1 MQRKWV
7 KRMILATLFLGGGAL
22 FPSGQQ
28 ALAQDEAATTGR
40 SYAVLMG
47 DEDVTLSNYNTS
59 NVYLWKHEKE
69 APDQL
74 IGGSVTVS
82 SAGLQNSGDKAR
94 ITLVTDS
101 DGLNL
106 SNDAQV
112 KQVLGA
118 LADKLTYTAY
128 TKGEKNLEGTAEIY
142 EGLTF
147 ASASKKLSALG
158 FDETTGKAQLA
169 GEVKTPY
176 SGVLGV
182 DDEYEKRGIKQA
194 DGTYRFQEDA
204 VIHPGFNIT
213 KDDNYLR
220 DFASVMIGKDTTID
234 MTGHALDVIMH
245 GTIYNG
251 GGFTNRAAALYVPGN
266 ATLTINNPGQIRL
279 DTDSDYYYYADIG
292 AMKEDSHV
300 VIHNDDDPAH
310 AVVMRVTTPLKGY
323 EMNVTALKTFAGT
336 IDIDG
341 LVDIYTNGGW
351 ATNAAAGRISIGG
364 GSIVTQAYDAVTARS
379 GGVMNVNVSGTV
391 EKGLTPGNHKVNI
404 TAKGATSWDKNSYA
418 ALASMGAWVGAD
430 TNATVNAALTT
441 ADSTLYG
448 TIAEAANTKDTDVNG
463 VRLFLQNGA
472 QWTNTGS
479 SSMRHLYGGKDAAHV
494 GYIDMSKPANSNVN
508 SDLTIANYTGNTV
521 IYYSQKRGKIQGGNI
536 HIGHAE
542 KTDGEKASI
551 TIRTDSTGIRPNKLT
566 DESYMRNMLNTL
578 ANKLYYA
585 AYADGE
591 DHLKGTVQIAEGLTS
606 QSVSRQEDIHFTKGG
621 SGYVEGFN
629 QKQTDFT
636 TALTWDMTKDVD
648 YVNANVLRE
657 KNKATFTE
665 DTSITV
671 NDEAAMQAKGGN
683 FVRID
688 AKQINFNLKAAGIQ
702 GKGIEVTGKGTE
714 FDLTNPGDVEIDAS
728 TGIVTDGQGAEFDF
742 NGKTANL
749 TIHHAKTG
757 VLASGNAETNKG
769 STIYILNAEGTTTI
783 HNELQDTDFVGM
795 KTTHRSTI
803 TTAGRIDI
811 DAGKGTAI
819 QGRVSANGATIRTDG
834 GTAII
839 VADGT
844 DEDYGGRLSLNS
856 YNSGSK
862 AKAADIT
869 IDAGDGFAVDAT
881 RGVWHIGSQSG
892 RSDTANGI
900 VNVTGHIKL
909 GKEHGQLV
917 LTKGGSVWTGTT
929 VDSTEDGSGSLD
941 LAMEKDAVWNH
952 IDKEGGTGNL
962 VKVYLEGTGYRGDA
976 GDQSTIFQKSKKDI
990 EFTDFNYFDGILR
1003 VVYNHETENPAT
1015 IIGGNIIVDKVSTR
1029 YVGGKATLY
1038 AVTDNDGI
1046 SMDDTAQVGSVLK
1059 ALAKKVIY
1067 SNPTE
1072 EKLIGKVGIA
1082 DGLTAKSAMLTE
1094 GFIRFDP
1101 ESGVGSYTPQM
1112 VDTFTSSMTGDEV
1125 YDQIYTDQGVR
1136 QSQFLYSL
1144 GKDTTITADKA
1155 MDWKVNSNSDVVQIV
1170 GQGHTLNLEGQTAGI
1185 YIGNDGKNTQKST
1198 NLKFTEMPSLNI
1210 TASANGTGILVKNS
1224 RASITMPK
1232 DGQMHIASKGGDKDF
1247 VGIKVVE
1254 DRDTEDQYF
1263 GETSFGVG
1271 SEGAVDIETPEGIA
1285 LWLDGGKSLTLL
1297 SPANVIRAE
1306 GGTLLKVTKS
1316 QNDSAVSIT
1325 GKELVGDLDLSG
1337 ATGGT
1342 YQMTLN
1348 NGATYAGGIV
1358 NDATKSGKIS
1368 LVLWNDDYGF
1378 TPTLWTY
1385 QWEQKDKAQDSY
1397 IHEVSGWNPG
1407 IGESAIYMKA
1417 DTDLTIGMLKRG
1429 IRILYDHDASN
1440 PTQILGGNVTIKEAE
1455 KVNPQTTLYVR
1466 TDSDGINMA
1475 DETQVSDVLN
1485 ALAQKI
1491 YYKGTPENLDSY
1503 AEIAEGLTSASV
1515 LKTGK
1520 FTYDEA
1526 THQGHFSGAIETPGQ
1541 DGTLFVTPLYAP
1553 KRFGKDNDNTAYA
1566 NAGVQQD
1573 GKYFIFRKDSRL
1585 QISQSGEMP
1594 YTSAIDA
1601 SIDTYGYVDIKM
1613 DLTDHQ
1619 LDVHID
1625 GGEEGLDEAVAG
1637 IKGVGNGVSAQNGTL
1652 HIEAANAKGDA
1663 IGVQTAGKKET
1674 DSIIDL
1680 KTLTHIDAK
1689 TGFDVTGGTVRVN
1702 AGTIH
1707 ADTLGRVGVNGIL
1720 SIGNTGDAPAVW
1732 TGDMSQSDGQ
1742 LDMNLDGE
1750 DSIWTGAMDW
1760 TGGSNSLMLTNG
1772 ATWKNTGD
1780 SHVGQLVSG
1789 ITRSVGGVIDM
1800 TGDSGNIQ
1808 LDKFSG
1814 NASILYKHDAND
1826 LTKVYGGDV
1835 TVTSAEA
1842 GSRITLIT
1850 DRDGISDDGLRE
1862 KETVSSL
1869 FQAMANKLYYTNYQT
1884 EGNLTGILQIS
1895 EGLTARAASKVTG
1908 AMEFTGENG
1917 QGQYKADSASPS
1929 IYPKDQQK
1937 ETFTTVMTGNES
1949 ADSEYLDGG
1958 VMKVGNPSDIRY
1970 EFTKDKTAVEL
1981 ATASDTAIQAKDTD
1995 YSIDMKGHDLTIKNE
2010 GNAGIT
2016 VDSKALT
2023 FRNGSTTELTADKVG
2038 IEAKNGGTFSTHEG
2052 GVWNISAETAAKADG
2067 EGSSVSLGAGKI
2079 QSTTLA
2085 EASNG
2090 GTISFFVPND
2100 TAATEYVGDVKVND
2114 AASTVTLG
2122 IATEG
2127 STWTGGLTNH
2137 GGTFN
2142 LGLQNG
2148 GVWNNTGKEEANISL
2163 LDATDTGNGVI
2174 FQNKDSG
2181 GITVDRFRGHALV
2194 LYSHS
2199 AADPTD
2205 ILGGD
2210 VTVKKADANSFLTLR
2225 TDRSGINMGDYHG
2238 VENVLDALA
2247 KKLTYTDAVNGVS
2260 NLNGKVEIAEGLTAA
2275 SAAKQYAT
2283 IDFNK
2288 TTGQGSYKKNS
2299 MKPGEKDPDIIW
2311 GSSETMMMR
2320 GAKNAMNT
2328 SMLSWRSNVSDMTT
2342 RMGDLHYGAD
2352 DGIWARTFGGKIKY
2366 DKGTSSFSNS
2376 FWGAQVGADKLFKNG
2391 WHFGGAFDYSK
2402 GSAKYE
2408 MGGEGDPKLY
2418 TFSLYGTKLFEDG
2431 QYVDIAVKAG
2441 HTTNSYTVYND
2452 MGHKLDGDYSAN
2464 GFGISAE
2471 YGKRFGKANGYVE
2484 PQLQLTLSRLG
2495 SADYD
2500 GISDYTGGKKMHVSQ
2515 DGMTSFIGRLGVAA
2529 GRTTERGNFYLK
2541 AGLLHEFS
2549 GKTSTTFSAENEPT
2563 STVDQ
2568 DFGDTWAE
2576 LTLGGTYRLSPS
2588 SMLYG
2593 DITKSFGG
2601 DYKVQW
2607 KANVGVRFTF

>member
-7 KRMILATLFLGGGAL
+7 KRMVLATLFLGGGAL
-22 FPSGQQ
+22 FPAGQQ
-28 ALAQDEAATTGR
+28 ALAQDATATTGR

-47 DEDVTLSNYNTS
+47 DEDVTLSGYNTS
-59 NVYLWKHEKE
+59 NVYLWKHEKA

-82 SAGLQNSGDKAR
+82 RASLQNSGDKAR

-128 TKGEKNLEGTAEIY
+128 TKGERNLEGTAEIY

-147 ASASKKLSALG
+147 ASASKKLSALD

-176 SGVLGV
+176 TGVLGV

-234 MTGHALDVIMH
+234 MTGHNLDVIMH

-251 GGFTNRAAALYVPGN
+251 GGFTNRAAALYVPRA

-292 AMKEDSHV
+292 AMTEDSHV
-300 VIHNDDDPAH
+300 VIHNDNDPAH
-310 AVVMRVTTPLKGY
+310 AVVMRVTTPLQGY
-323 EMNVTALKTFAGT
+323 EMNVTALKTMAGT

-351 ATNAAAGRISIGG
+351 ATNAASGRISIGG
-364 GSIVTQAYDAVTARS
+364 GSIVTQAYSSVTARS
-379 GGVMNVNVSGTV
+379 GGVMNVNVSGSV

-404 TAKGATSWDKNSYA
+404 TAKGATARDKNSYA

-448 TIAEAANTKDTDVNG
+448 TIQEAANTKDTDVNG

-479 SSMRHLYGGKDAAHV
+479 SSMRHLYGGKDADHA

-542 KTDGEKASI
+542 MTDGKKASI
-551 TIRTDSTGIRPNKLT
+551 TIRTDSAGIKQSNLT
-566 DESYMRNMLNTL
+566 NENYMRDMLNTL

-606 QSVSRQEDIHFTKGG
+606 QSVSREEEIHFTKGG

-636 TALTWDMTKDVD
+636 TALTGDMTKDIAYVD
-648 YVNANVLRE
+648 ANVLKE
-657 KNKATFTE
+657 EDKATLTE
-665 DTSITV
+665 DTTITV
-671 NDEAAMQAKGGN
+671 NNQAAIGAMDKRTLVVTSKLA
-683 FVRID
+683 
-688 AKQINFNLKAAGIQ
+688 NLQLSADGDH
-702 GKGIEVTGKGTE
+702 GKGLAANGATLT
-714 FDLTNPGDVEIDAS
+714 LTNPGNIDIQAK
-728 TGIVTDGQGAEFDF
+728 TGIEASYEGDQKGYITL
-742 NGKTANL
+742 NGKTSNI
-749 TIHHAKTG
+749 TIQQAKTG
-757 VLASGNAETNKG
+757 ILSSGSAETGKG
-769 STIYILNAEGTTTI
+769 STINILNADGAVTI
-783 HNELQDTDFVGM
+783 NNKNAEDTDFVGL
-795 KTTHRSTI
+795 KTENNGTI
-803 TTAGRIDI
+803 TVAGRVNI
-811 DAGKGTAI
+811 DAGNGTAI
-819 QGRVSANGATIRTDG
+819 HGRVTANGATIKTNG
-834 GTAII
+834 STAII

-844 DEDYGGRLSLNS
+844 DKDYGGRLSISS
-856 YNSGSK
+856 YNGGSTSRS
-862 AKAADIT
+862 ADIS
-869 IDAGDGFAVDAT
+869 IDAGNGYAIDAT
-881 RGVWHIGSQSG
+881 RGVWTIGQQSG
-892 RSDTANGI
+892 RSDAANGT
-900 VNVTGHIKL
+900 VHVQGHIRL
-909 GKEHGQLV
+909 GTENGNLY
-917 LTKGGSVWTGTT
+917 LTKGGSSWTGTA
-929 VDSTEDGSGSLD
+929 VDGTENSSGVLH
-941 LAMEKDAVWNH
+941 LAMESDAVWNH
-952 IDKEGGTGNL
+952 VDKDGDTGSE
-962 VKVYLEGTGYRGDA
+962 VKVELEGTRYKGSSD
-976 GDQSTIFQKSKKDI
+976 DQITILQNSKKDI
-990 EFTDFNYFDGILR
+990 HFEQINSVDGTLR
-1003 VVYNHETENPAT
+1003 LVFAHEADSPTS
-1015 IIGGNIIVDKVSTR
+1015 IKGGNVTIDTVSTR
-1029 YVGGKATLY
+1029 YRGDKAKVL
-1038 AVTDNDGI
+1038 AVTDSDGI
-1046 SMDDTAQVGSVLK
+1046 DMSDDTLVGRVLQSLAQKITYTNPSE
-1059 ALAKKVIY
+1059 AKLV
-1067 SNPTE
+1067 
-1072 EKLIGKVGIA
+1072 GKVGIA

-1101 ESGVGSYTPQM
+1101 DTGVGSYTPQM
-1112 VDTFTSSMTGDEV
+1112 VDTFTRSMTGDEA

-1144 GKDTTITADKA
+1144 GKDTTIKADKA
-1155 MDWKVNSNSDVVQIV
+1155 MDWKVNSNANVVQIA
-1170 GQGHTLNLEGQTAGI
+1170 GQGHTLHLDAETAGI
-1185 YIGNDGKNTQKST
+1185 YIGNEEKDTSKYTK
-1198 NLKFTEMPSLNI
+1198 LEFTEMPDLNI
-1210 TASANGTGILVKNS
+1210 TAGTNGNGILVKNS
-1224 RASITMPK
+1224 SANIDLK
-1232 DGQMHIASKGGDKDF
+1232 DSRMHIASKDGAKGF

-1254 DRDTEDQYF
+1254 GRDVGDTKAGD
-1263 GETSFGVG
+1263 TSFSVDGTL
-1271 SEGAVDIETPEGIA
+1271 DIETPEEIA
-1285 LWLDGGKSLTLL
+1285 LWLDGGKSLNLL
-1297 SPANVIRAE
+1297 GSDNVIRAE

-1316 QNDSAVSIT
+1316 QDKSEVSIN

-1342 YQMTLN
+1342 YRVPLN
-1348 NGATYAGGIV
+1348 NGATWTGGIV
-1358 NDATKSGKIS
+1358 NDAAKSGKIT
-1368 LVLWNDDYGF
+1368 LELNNDNYGF

-1397 IHEVSGWNPG
+1397 IHTVQGWNPG

-1417 DTDLTIGMLKRG
+1417 NTDLTIGMLKRG
-1429 IRILYDHDASN
+1429 IRILYDHDVSH
-1440 PTQILGGNVTIKEAE
+1440 PTQILGGNVTIEEAE
-1455 KVNPQTTLYVR
+1455 KDYPQTTLYVR
-1466 TDSDGINMA
+1466 TDSDGINMS
-1475 DETQVSDVLN
+1475 DETQVSQVLN

-1520 FTYDEA
+1520 ISFDET
-1526 THQGHFSGAIETPGQ
+1526 THQGSFSGAIETPGQ

-1553 KRFGKDNDNTAYA
+1553 KWSGKDENNTAYA
-1566 NAGVQQD
+1566 NAGVQQN
-1573 GKYFIFRKDSRL
+1573 GKYFIFHKDSKL
-1585 QISQSGEMP
+1585 QISQSGEIP

-1601 SIDTYGYVDIKM
+1601 SSDTWGYAAINM
-1613 DLTDHQ
+1613 DLTNHQ

-1625 GGEEGLDEAVAG
+1625 GGEEGLNEAVAG
-1637 IKGVGNGVSAQNGTL
+1637 IKGVGYDVSAQNGTL
-1652 HIEAANAKGDA
+1652 HIMAANAKGDA
-1663 IGVQTAGKKET
+1663 IGVQTAGKSET
-1674 DSIIDL
+1674 ASTIHL

-1689 TGFDVTGGTVRVN
+1689 TGFDVKGGTVRVN
-1702 AGTIH
+1702 AGIIH
-1707 ADTLGRVGVNGIL
+1707 ADTLGRVGANGIL
-1720 SIGNTGDAPAVW
+1720 SIGNEGDASAVW

-1760 TGGSNSLMLTNG
+1760 TGGSNNLMLRNG

-1789 ITRSVGGVIDM
+1789 ITRSVGSVIDM

-1808 LDKFSG
+1808 IDKFSG

-1826 LTKVYGGDV
+1826 LTKVSGGDV

-1981 ATASDTAIQAKDTD
+1981 ATASDTAIQAKDTN
-1995 YSIDMKGHDLTIKNE
+1995 YSIDMNGHDLTIKNE

-2016 VDSKALT
+2016 VDGKALT
-2023 FRNGSTTELTADKVG
+2023 FRNGKTTELTADKVG
-2038 IEAKNGGTFSTHEG
+2038 IEAKNGGNFSTHEG

-2067 EGSSVSLGAGKI
+2067 AGSRVSLGAGKI

-2275 SAAKQYAT
+2275 SAAKQYGT

-2299 MKPGEKDPDIIW
+2299 MKPGETDPDIIW

-2342 RMGDLHYGAD
+2342 RMGDLHYGVD

-2471 YGKRFGKANGYVE
+2471 YGKRFGGADGFVE

-2529 GRTTERGNFYLK
+2529 GKTTERGNFYLK

>member
-1 MQRKWV
+1 
-7 KRMILATLFLGGGAL
+7 
-22 FPSGQQ
+22 
-28 ALAQDEAATTGR
+28 
-40 SYAVLMG
+40 
-47 DEDVTLSNYNTS
+47 
-59 NVYLWKHEKE
+59 
-69 APDQL
+69 
-74 IGGSVTVS
+74 
-82 SAGLQNSGDKAR
+82 
-94 ITLVTDS
+94 
-101 DGLNL
+101 
-106 SNDAQV
+106 
-112 KQVLGA
+112 
-118 LADKLTYTAY
+118 
-128 TKGEKNLEGTAEIY
+128 
-142 EGLTF
+142 
-147 ASASKKLSALG
+147 
-158 FDETTGKAQLA
+158 
-169 GEVKTPY
+169 
-176 SGVLGV
+176 
-182 DDEYEKRGIKQA
+182 
-194 DGTYRFQEDA
+194 
-204 VIHPGFNIT
+204 
-213 KDDNYLR
+213 
-220 DFASVMIGKDTTID
+220 
-234 MTGHALDVIMH
+234 
-245 GTIYNG
+245 
-251 GGFTNRAAALYVPGN
+251 
-266 ATLTINNPGQIRL
+266 
-279 DTDSDYYYYADIG
+279 
-292 AMKEDSHV
+292 
-300 VIHNDDDPAH
+300 
-310 AVVMRVTTPLKGY
+310 
-323 EMNVTALKTFAGT
+323 
-336 IDIDG
+336 
-341 LVDIYTNGGW
+341 
-351 ATNAAAGRISIGG
+351 
-364 GSIVTQAYDAVTARS
+364 
-379 GGVMNVNVSGTV
+379 
-391 EKGLTPGNHKVNI
+391 
-404 TAKGATSWDKNSYA
+404 
-418 ALASMGAWVGAD
+418 
-430 TNATVNAALTT
+430 
-441 ADSTLYG
+441 
-448 TIAEAANTKDTDVNG
+448 
-463 VRLFLQNGA
+463 
-472 QWTNTGS
+472 
-479 SSMRHLYGGKDAAHV
+479 
-494 GYIDMSKPANSNVN
+494 
-508 SDLTIANYTGNTV
+508 
-521 IYYSQKRGKIQGGNI
+521 
-536 HIGHAE
+536 
-542 KTDGEKASI
+542 
-551 TIRTDSTGIRPNKLT
+551 
-566 DESYMRNMLNTL
+566 
-578 ANKLYYA
+578 
-585 AYADGE
+585 
-591 DHLKGTVQIAEGLTS
+591 
-606 QSVSRQEDIHFTKGG
+606 
-621 SGYVEGFN
+621 
-629 QKQTDFT
+629 
-636 TALTWDMTKDVD
+636 
-648 YVNANVLRE
+648 
-657 KNKATFTE
+657 
-665 DTSITV
+665 
-671 NDEAAMQAKGGN
+671 
-683 FVRID
+683 
-688 AKQINFNLKAAGIQ
+688 
-702 GKGIEVTGKGTE
+702 
-714 FDLTNPGDVEIDAS
+714 
-728 TGIVTDGQGAEFDF
+728 
-742 NGKTANL
+742 
-749 TIHHAKTG
+749 
-757 VLASGNAETNKG
+757 
-769 STIYILNAEGTTTI
+769 
-783 HNELQDTDFVGM
+783 
-795 KTTHRSTI
+795 
-803 TTAGRIDI
+803 
-811 DAGKGTAI
+811 
-819 QGRVSANGATIRTDG
+819 
-834 GTAII
+834 
-839 VADGT
+839 
-844 DEDYGGRLSLNS
+844 
-856 YNSGSK
+856 
-862 AKAADIT
+862 
-869 IDAGDGFAVDAT
+869 
-881 RGVWHIGSQSG
+881 
-892 RSDTANGI
+892 
-900 VNVTGHIKL
+900 
-909 GKEHGQLV
+909 
-917 LTKGGSVWTGTT
+917 
-929 VDSTEDGSGSLD
+929 
-941 LAMEKDAVWNH
+941 
-952 IDKEGGTGNL
+952 
-962 VKVYLEGTGYRGDA
+962 
-976 GDQSTIFQKSKKDI
+976 
-990 EFTDFNYFDGILR
+990 
-1003 VVYNHETENPAT
+1003 
-1015 IIGGNIIVDKVSTR
+1015 
-1029 YVGGKATLY
+1029 
-1038 AVTDNDGI
+1038 
-1046 SMDDTAQVGSVLK
+1046 
-1059 ALAKKVIY
+1059 
-1067 SNPTE
+1067 
-1072 EKLIGKVGIA
+1072 
-1082 DGLTAKSAMLTE
+1082 
-1094 GFIRFDP
+1094 
-1101 ESGVGSYTPQM
+1101 
-1112 VDTFTSSMTGDEV
+1112 
-1125 YDQIYTDQGVR
+1125 
-1136 QSQFLYSL
+1136 
-1144 GKDTTITADKA
+1144 
-1155 MDWKVNSNSDVVQIV
+1155 
-1170 GQGHTLNLEGQTAGI
+1170 
-1185 YIGNDGKNTQKST
+1185 
-1198 NLKFTEMPSLNI
+1198 
-1210 TASANGTGILVKNS
+1210 
-1224 RASITMPK
+1224 
-1232 DGQMHIASKGGDKDF
+1232 
-1247 VGIKVVE
+1247 
-1254 DRDTEDQYF
+1254 
-1263 GETSFGVG
+1263 
-1271 SEGAVDIETPEGIA
+1271 
-1285 LWLDGGKSLTLL
+1285 
-1297 SPANVIRAE
+1297 
-1306 GGTLLKVTKS
+1306 
-1316 QNDSAVSIT
+1316 
-1325 GKELVGDLDLSG
+1325 
-1337 ATGGT
+1337 
-1342 YQMTLN
+1342 
-1348 NGATYAGGIV
+1348 
-1358 NDATKSGKIS
+1358 
-1368 LVLWNDDYGF
+1368 
-1378 TPTLWTY
+1378 
-1385 QWEQKDKAQDSY
+1385 
-1397 IHEVSGWNPG
+1397 
-1407 IGESAIYMKA
+1407 MKA

-1455 KVNPQTTLYVR
+1455 KVDSQTTLYVR

-1475 DETQVSDVLN
+1475 DETQVSCVLN

-1520 FTYDEA
+1520 FTYDET
-1526 THQGHFSGAIETPGQ
+1526 THQGHFSGEIETPGQ

-1553 KRFGKDNDNTAYA
+1553 KSSGKDENNTAYA

-1601 SIDTYGYVDIKM
+1601 SNDTWGYAAIKM

-1625 GGEEGLDEAVAG
+1625 GGEEGLNEAVAG
-1637 IKGVGNGVSAQNGTL
+1637 IKGVGWNVSAQNGTL
-1652 HIEAANAKGDA
+1652 HIEASNAKGDA
-1663 IGVQTAGKKET
+1663 IGVQTAGKSET
-1674 DSIIDL
+1674 SSIIDL

-1707 ADTLGRVGVNGIL
+1707 ADTLGRVGANGIL

-1732 TGDMSQSDGQ
+1732 TGDVSQSDGQ

-1850 DRDGISDDGLRE
+1850 DRDGITDDGLRE
-1862 KETVSSL
+1862 KETISSL

-1908 AMEFTGENG
+1908 AMEFTGANG

-1949 ADSEYLDGG
+1949 TDSEYLDGG

-1995 YSIDMKGHDLTIKNE
+1995 YSIDMNGHDLTIKNE
-2010 GNAGIT
+2010 GNTGIT
-2016 VDSKALT
+2016 VDGKALN

-2038 IEAKNGGTFSTHEG
+2038 IEARNGGKFTTYEG
-2052 GVWNISAETAAKADG
+2052 GAWNISADTAAKANG
-2067 EGSSVSLGAGKI
+2067 AGSSISLGAGKV

-2090 GTISFFVPND
+2090 GTIEFVVPND
-2100 TAATEYVGDVKVND
+2100 QAATEYVGDVKVND
-2114 AASTVTLG
+2114 ADSKVTLG

-2137 GGTFN
+2137 GGTFEM
-2142 LGLQNG
+2142 GLQNG
-2148 GVWNNTGKEEANISL
+2148 GVWNNTGKEEAHISL
-2163 LDATDTGNGVI
+2163 LDATDTGNGII

-2181 GITVDRFRGHALV
+2181 DITVDRFRGHATV
-2194 LYSHS
+2194 LYSHN

-2247 KKLTYTDAVNGVS
+2247 KKLTYTDAVNGVT
-2260 NLNGKVEIAEGLTAA
+2260 NLNGRVEIAEGLTAA
-2275 SAAKQYAT
+2275 SAAKQYGT

-2299 MKPGEKDPDIIW
+2299 MTPGDKDPDIIW

-2471 YGKRFGKANGYVE
+2471 YGKRFGGANGYVE

>member
-22 FPSGQQ
+22 FPAGQQ

-47 DEDVTLSNYNTS
+47 DEDVTLSGYNTS
-59 NVYLWKHEKE
+59 NVYLWKHEKS

-82 SAGLQNSGDKAR
+82 SARLQNSGDKAR

-106 SNDAQV
+106 SNDTQV

-128 TKGEKNLEGTAEIY
+128 TRGENNLEGTAEIY

-234 MTGHALDVIMH
+234 MTGHNLDVIMH

-379 GGVMNVNVSGTV
+379 GGVMNVNVSGSV
-391 EKGLTPGNHKVNI
+391 EKGLTPGNHTVNI
-404 TAKGATSWDKNSYA
+404 TAKGATSWVKNSYA

-430 TNATVNAALTT
+430 TNATVNVALTT
-441 ADSTLYG
+441 ANSTLYG
-448 TIAEAANTKDTDVNG
+448 TIKEAAGTRDEDTDG

-479 SSMRHLYGGKDAAHV
+479 SSMRHLYGGKDADHV

-521 IYYSQKRGKIQGGNI
+521 IYYSQQKGKKIQGGNI

-542 KTDGEKASI
+542 MTDGKKASI
-551 TIRTDSTGIRPNKLT
+551 TIRTDSAGIRPSKLT
-566 DESYMRNMLNTL
+566 DESFMRNMLNTL

-591 DHLKGTVQIAEGLTS
+591 NNLKGIVQIAEGLTS
-606 QSVSRQEDIHFTKGG
+606 QSVSREEEIHFTKGG

-636 TALTWDMTKDVD
+636 TALTWDMAKDVD

-657 KNKATFTE
+657 ENKATFTE

-671 NDEAAMQAKGGN
+671 NDEAAMQAKGGD
-683 FVRID
+683 FVKID
-688 AKQINFNLKAAGIQ
+688 AKQVNFNLKAAGIQ
-702 GKGIEVTGKGTE
+702 GKGIEVTGEGTE
-714 FDLTNPGDVEIDAS
+714 FDLNNPGDVEIDAS
-728 TGIVTDGQGAEFDF
+728 TGIVTDGQGADFEFDGY
-742 NGKTANL
+742 NSNITL
-749 TIHHAKTG
+749 HHAKTG
-757 VLASGNAETNKG
+757 ILATNK
-769 STIYILNAEGTTTI
+769 SNIYIKNQLGTTTI
-783 HNELQDTDFVGM
+783 NNENADDSTFVGV
-795 KTTHRSTI
+795 KTQNGGSIIISGRANI
-803 TTAGRIDI
+803 DAGAGTALAALGGRID
-811 DAGKGTAI
+811 
-819 QGRVSANGATIRTDG
+819 VNHGATIQTNG
-834 GTAII
+834 STAL
-839 VADGT
+839 VAG
-844 DEDYGGRLSLNS
+844 N
-856 YNSGSK
+856 GSRISIASDNFNK
-862 AKAADIT
+862 PADIS
-869 IDAGDGFAVDAT
+869 IDAGDGFAIDASDGGFT
-881 RGVWHIGSQSG
+881 IGSLSSSP
-892 RSDTANGI
+892 RTTNGTVKI
-900 VNVTGHIKL
+900 KGHIKL
-909 GKEHGQLV
+909 GKSGTLN
-917 LTKGGSVWTGTT
+917 LTKDNSIWTGTA
-929 VDSTEDGSGSLD
+929 VDGTEDGSGLLH
-941 LAMEKDAVWNH
+941 LAMESDAVWNH
-952 IDKEGGTGNL
+952 VDKEGDTGNE
-962 VKVYLEGTGYRGDA
+962 VKVELEGTRYNNKSSD
-976 GDQSTIFQKSKKDI
+976 DQITILQNSKKDI
-990 EFTDFNYFDGILR
+990 HFKGISQVDDTLR
-1003 VVYNHETENPAT
+1003 FVFAHEADSPTS
-1015 IIGGNIIVDKVSTR
+1015 IKGGNVTIDTVSTR
-1029 YVGGKATLY
+1029 YVGGTAKVL
-1038 AVTDNDGI
+1038 AVTDSDGI
-1046 SMDDTAQVGSVLK
+1046 NMSDDTMVGNVLK
-1059 ALAKKVIY
+1059 ALAKKITY
-1067 SNPTE
+1067 TNPAE
-1072 EKLIGKVGIA
+1072 AKLVGKVGIA

-1101 ESGVGSYTPQM
+1101 DTGVGSYTPQM
-1112 VDTFTSSMTGDEV
+1112 VDTFTRSMTGDEA
-1125 YDQIYTDQGVR
+1125 YDKIYTDQGVR

-1144 GKDTTITADKA
+1144 GKDTTIKADKA
-1155 MDWKVNSNSDVVQIV
+1155 MDWKVNSNANVVQIV
-1170 GQGHTLNLEGQTAGI
+1170 GQGHTLHLDAETAGI
-1185 YIGNDGKNTQKST
+1185 YIGNEEKDTSKRTQ
-1198 NLKFTEMPSLNI
+1198 LRFTEMPELNI
-1210 TASANGTGILVKNS
+1210 TAGTNGSGILVKNS
-1224 RASITMPK
+1224 SAGIGLE
-1232 DGQMHIASKGGDKDF
+1232 DGRMHIASKDGAKGF

-1254 DRDTEDQYF
+1254 DRDVGDTKAGD
-1263 GETSFGVG
+1263 TSLSVG
-1271 SEGAVDIETPEGIA
+1271 GTLDIETPEEIA
-1285 LWLDGGKSLTLL
+1285 LWLDGGERLSLL
-1297 SPANVIRAE
+1297 SSDNVIHAD

-1316 QNDSAVSIT
+1316 QDKSAVSIS

-1348 NGATYAGGIV
+1348 NGATYAGGII
-1358 NDATKSGKIS
+1358 NDAAKSGKIT
-1368 LVLWNDDYGF
+1368 LKLWDDDYGF

-1397 IHEVSGWNPG
+1397 IHEVEGWNPG

-1440 PTQILGGNVTIKEAE
+1440 PTQILGGNVTIEEAE
-1455 KVNPQTTLYVR
+1455 KNTPQNTLYVR
-1466 TDSDGINMA
+1466 TDSDGINMS
-1475 DETQVSDVLN
+1475 DETQVSGVLN

-1520 FTYDEA
+1520 ISYDE
-1526 THQGHFSGAIETPGQ
+1526 TTYQGSFSGAIETPGQ

-1553 KRFGKDNDNTAYA
+1553 KRFGKDENNTAYA

-1573 GKYFIFRKDSRL
+1573 GKYFIIRKDSRL

-1601 SIDTYGYVDIKM
+1601 SSDTYGYVDIKM

-1625 GGEEGLDEAVAG
+1625 GGEEGLNEAVAG
-1637 IKGVGNGVSAQNGTL
+1637 IKGVGYGVSAQNGTL
-1652 HIEAANAKGDA
+1652 HIEASNAKGDA
-1663 IGVQTAGKKET
+1663 IGVQTAGKSET
-1674 DSIIDL
+1674 SSIIDL

-1707 ADTLGRVGVNGIL
+1707 ADTLGRVGANGIL

-1808 LDKFSG
+1808 IDKFSG

-1850 DRDGISDDGLRE
+1850 DRDGITDDGLRE

-1949 ADSEYLDGG
+1949 TDSEYLDGG

-1995 YSIDMKGHDLTIKNE
+1995 YSIDMNGHDLTIKNE
-2010 GNAGIT
+2010 GNTGIT
-2016 VDSKALT
+2016 VDGKALN

-2038 IEAKNGGTFSTHEG
+2038 IEAKNGGNFSTHEG

-2067 EGSSVSLGAGKI
+2067 AGSSVSLGAGKI

-2090 GTISFFVPND
+2090 GTISFFAPND
-2100 TAATEYVGDVKVND
+2100 QAATEYVGDVKVND
-2114 AASTVTLG
+2114 ADSKVTLG

-2137 GGTFN
+2137 GGTFEM
-2142 LGLQNG
+2142 GLQNG

-2260 NLNGKVEIAEGLTAA
+2260 NLNGRVEIAEGLTAA
-2275 SAAKQYAT
+2275 SAAKQYGT

-2299 MKPGEKDPDIIW
+2299 MTPGETDPDIIW

-2376 FWGAQVGADKLFKNG
+2376 FWGAQVGADKLFKSG
-2391 WHFGGAFDYSK
+2391 WHFGGAFDYNK

-2471 YGKRFGKANGYVE
+2471 YGKRFGGANGYVE

>member
-7 KRMILATLFLGGGAL
+7 KRMVLATLFLGGGAL
-22 FPSGQQ
+22 FPAGQQ
-28 ALAQDEAATTGR
+28 ALAQDATATTGR

-47 DEDVTLSNYNTS
+47 DEDVTLSGYKTS

-82 SAGLQNSGDKAR
+82 SASLQNSGDKAR

-147 ASASKKLSALG
+147 ASASKKLSALD
-158 FDETTGKAQLA
+158 FDETTGKAKLA

-234 MTGHALDVIMH
+234 MTGHNLDVIMH
-245 GTIYNG
+245 GNIYNG
-251 GGFTNRAAALYVPGN
+251 GGFTNRAAALYVPGS

-379 GGVMNVNVSGTV
+379 GGVMNVNVSGSV
-391 EKGLTPGNHKVNI
+391 EKGLTPGNHTVNI
-404 TAKGATSWDKNSYA
+404 TAKGATSFVKNSYA

-448 TIAEAANTKDTDVNG
+448 TIKEAAGTRDEDTDG

-479 SSMRHLYGGKDAAHV
+479 SSMRHLYGGKDADHV
-494 GYIDMSKPANSNVN
+494 GYIDMSKPANSSVN

-521 IYYSQKRGKIQGGNI
+521 IYYSQKRGKIQAGNI

-542 KTDGEKASI
+542 KTDGEKASL
-551 TIRTDSTGIRPNKLT
+551 TIRTDSTGISKKNLAN
-566 DESYMRNMLNTL
+566 ENYMRNMLNTL

-585 AYADGE
+585 AYVNGE
-591 DHLKGTVQIAEGLTS
+591 DNLKGTVQIAEGLTS
-606 QSVSRQEDIHFTKGG
+606 QSVSREEEIHFTKGG

-629 QKQTDFT
+629 QTQTDFT
-636 TALTWDMTKDVD
+636 TALTGDMTKDVD

-671 NDEAAMQAKGGN
+671 NDEAAMQAKGGD
-683 FVRID
+683 FVKID
-688 AKQINFNLKAAGIQ
+688 AKQVNFNLKAAGIQ
-702 GKGIEVTGKGTE
+702 GKGIEVTGGGTE
-714 FDLTNPGDVEIDAS
+714 FDLNNPGDVEIDAS
-728 TGIVTDGQGAEFDF
+728 TGIVTDGQGAEFDL
-742 NGKTANL
+742 NGDNSNITL
-749 TIHHAKTG
+749 HHAKTG
-757 VLASGNAETNKG
+757 ILATNK
-769 STIYILNAEGTTTI
+769 SNIYIKNQLGTTTI
-783 HNELQDTDFVGM
+783 NNENADDSTFVGV
-795 KTTHRSTI
+795 KTQNGGSIIIAGRANI
-803 TTAGRIDI
+803 DAGAGTALAALGGRID
-811 DAGKGTAI
+811 
-819 QGRVSANGATIRTDG
+819 VNHGATIQTNG
-834 GTAII
+834 STAL
-839 VADGT
+839 VAGN
-844 DEDYGGRLSLNS
+844 GSRISIAS
-856 YNSGSK
+856 YNFNK
-862 AKAADIT
+862 PADIS
-869 IDAGDGFAVDAT
+869 IDAGDGFAIDASDGGFT
-881 RGVWHIGSQSG
+881 IGSLSSSP
-892 RSDTANGI
+892 RTTNGTVKI
-900 VNVTGHIKL
+900 KGHIKL
-909 GKEHGQLV
+909 GKSGTLN
-917 LTKGGSVWTGTT
+917 LTKENSIWTGTA
-929 VDSTEDGSGSLD
+929 VDGTEDGSGLLH
-941 LAMEKDAVWNH
+941 LAMESDAVWNH
-952 IDKEGGTGNL
+952 VDKEGDTGNE
-962 VKVYLEGTGYRGDA
+962 VKVELEGTRYNNKSSD
-976 GDQSTIFQKSKKDI
+976 DQITILQNSKKDI
-990 EFTDFNYFDGILR
+990 HFKTINQVDDTLR
-1003 VVYNHETENPAT
+1003 FVFAHEADSPTS
-1015 IIGGNIIVDKVSTR
+1015 IKGGNVTIDTVSTR
-1029 YVGGKATLY
+1029 YVGGTAKVL
-1038 AVTDNDGI
+1038 AVTDSDGI
-1046 SMDDTAQVGSVLK
+1046 NMSDDTLVGRVLQSLAQK
-1059 ALAKKVIY
+1059 ITYTNPAEAKLV
-1067 SNPTE
+1067 
-1072 EKLIGKVGIA
+1072 GKVGIA

-1101 ESGVGSYTPQM
+1101 DTGIGSYTPQM
-1112 VDTFTSSMTGDEV
+1112 MDTFTRSMTGDEA
-1125 YDQIYTDQGVR
+1125 YDQNYTDQGVR

-1144 GKDTTITADKA
+1144 GKDTTIKADKA
-1155 MDWKVNSNSDVVQIV
+1155 MDWKVNSNANVVQIV
-1170 GQGHTLNLEGQTAGI
+1170 GQGHTLHLDAETAGI
-1185 YIGNDGKNTQKST
+1185 YIGNEEKDTSKRTQ
-1198 NLKFTEMPSLNI
+1198 LRFTEMPDLNI
-1210 TASANGTGILVKNS
+1210 TAGTNGSGILVKNS
-1224 RASITMPK
+1224 SAGIGLE
-1232 DGQMHIASKGGDKDF
+1232 DGRMHIASKDGAKGF

-1254 DRDTEDQYF
+1254 DRDVGDTKAGD
-1263 GETSFGVG
+1263 TSLSVG
-1271 SEGAVDIETPEGIA
+1271 GTLDIETPEKIA
-1285 LWLDGGKSLTLL
+1285 LWLDGGERLSLL
-1297 SPANVIRAE
+1297 SSDNVIHAD

-1316 QNDSAVSIT
+1316 QDKSAVSIS

-1342 YQMTLN
+1342 YKMTLN
-1348 NGATYAGGIV
+1348 NGATYAGGII
-1358 NDATKSGKIS
+1358 NDAAKSGKIT
-1368 LVLWNDDYGF
+1368 LQLWNDDYSF

-1397 IHEVSGWNPG
+1397 IHTVEGWNPG

-1440 PTQILGGNVTIKEAE
+1440 PTQILGGNVTIEEAE
-1455 KVNPQTTLYVR
+1455 KNTPQNTLYVR

-1475 DETQVSDVLN
+1475 DETQVSGVLN

-1520 FTYDEA
+1520 ISYDET
-1526 THQGHFSGAIETPGQ
+1526 THQGSVSGAIETPGQ
-1541 DGTLFVTPLYAP
+1541 DGTLFVTPLYAT
-1553 KRFGKDNDNTAYA
+1553 KRFGKDESNTAYA

-1573 GKYFIFRKDSRL
+1573 GKYFIFRKDSKL

-1601 SIDTYGYVDIKM
+1601 SSDTYGYLDIKM

-1625 GGEEGLDEAVAG
+1625 GGEEGLNEAVAG
-1637 IKGVGNGVSAQNGTL
+1637 IKGVGYGVSAQNGTL
-1652 HIEAANAKGDA
+1652 HIMAANAKGDA
-1663 IGVQTAGKKET
+1663 IGVQTAGKSET
-1674 DSIIDL
+1674 ASTIHL

-1689 TGFDVTGGTVRVN
+1689 TGFDVKGGTVRVN

-1707 ADTLGRVGVNGIL
+1707 ADTLGRVGANGIL
-1720 SIGNTGDAPAVW
+1720 SIGNEGDAPAVW

-1760 TGGSNSLMLTNG
+1760 TGGSNNLMLMNG

-1808 LDKFSG
+1808 IDKFSG

-1826 LTKVYGGDV
+1826 LTKVSGGDV

-1981 ATASDTAIQAKDTD
+1981 ATASDTAIQAKDTN
-1995 YSIDMKGHDLTIKNE
+1995 YSIDMNGHDLTIKNE

-2016 VDSKALT
+2016 VDGKALT
-2023 FRNGSTTELTADKVG
+2023 FRNGKTTELTADKVG
-2038 IEAKNGGTFSTHEG
+2038 IEAKNGGNFSTHEG

-2067 EGSSVSLGAGKI
+2067 AGSRVSLGAGKI

-2137 GGTFN
+2137 GGTFEM
-2142 LGLQNG
+2142 GLQNG

-2238 VENVLDALA
+2238 VENVLAALA

-2260 NLNGKVEIAEGLTAA
+2260 NLNGRVEIAEGLTAA
-2275 SAAKQYAT
+2275 SAAKQYGT

-2366 DKGTSSFSNS
+2366 DKGTSSLSNS

-2471 YGKRFGKANGYVE
+2471 YGKRFGGADGFVE

-2529 GRTTERGNFYLK
+2529 GKTTERGNFYLK

>member
-1 MQRKWV
+1 MSLDVRITPILDEECGIV
-7 KRMILATLFLGGGAL
+7 KRVSPERRKENAKKVGKTDGIGDPVFGRGRIIPA
-22 FPSGQQ
+22 GQL
-28 ALAQDEAATTGR
+28 ALAQDATATTGR

-47 DEDVTLSNYNTS
+47 DEDVTLSRYNTS
-59 NVYLWKHEKE
+59 NVYLWKHEKA

-74 IGGSVTVS
+74 IGGTVTVS

-128 TKGEKNLEGTAEIY
+128 TKGERNLEG
-142 EGLTF
+142 
-147 ASASKKLSALG
+147 
-158 FDETTGKAQLA
+158 
-169 GEVKTPY
+169 
-176 SGVLGV
+176 
-182 DDEYEKRGIKQA
+182 
-194 DGTYRFQEDA
+194 
-204 VIHPGFNIT
+204 
-213 KDDNYLR
+213 
-220 DFASVMIGKDTTID
+220 
-234 MTGHALDVIMH
+234 
-245 GTIYNG
+245 
-251 GGFTNRAAALYVPGN
+251 
-266 ATLTINNPGQIRL
+266 
-279 DTDSDYYYYADIG
+279 
-292 AMKEDSHV
+292 
-300 VIHNDDDPAH
+300 
-310 AVVMRVTTPLKGY
+310 
-323 EMNVTALKTFAGT
+323 
-336 IDIDG
+336 
-341 LVDIYTNGGW
+341 
-351 ATNAAAGRISIGG
+351 
-364 GSIVTQAYDAVTARS
+364 
-379 GGVMNVNVSGTV
+379 
-391 EKGLTPGNHKVNI
+391 
-404 TAKGATSWDKNSYA
+404 
-418 ALASMGAWVGAD
+418 
-430 TNATVNAALTT
+430 
-441 ADSTLYG
+441 
-448 TIAEAANTKDTDVNG
+448 
-463 VRLFLQNGA
+463 
-472 QWTNTGS
+472 
-479 SSMRHLYGGKDAAHV
+479 
-494 GYIDMSKPANSNVN
+494 
-508 SDLTIANYTGNTV
+508 
-521 IYYSQKRGKIQGGNI
+521 
-536 HIGHAE
+536 
-542 KTDGEKASI
+542 
-551 TIRTDSTGIRPNKLT
+551 
-566 DESYMRNMLNTL
+566 
-578 ANKLYYA
+578 
-585 AYADGE
+585 
-591 DHLKGTVQIAEGLTS
+591 
-606 QSVSRQEDIHFTKGG
+606 
-621 SGYVEGFN
+621 
-629 QKQTDFT
+629 
-636 TALTWDMTKDVD
+636 
-648 YVNANVLRE
+648 
-657 KNKATFTE
+657 
-665 DTSITV
+665 
-671 NDEAAMQAKGGN
+671 
-683 FVRID
+683 
-688 AKQINFNLKAAGIQ
+688 
-702 GKGIEVTGKGTE
+702 
-714 FDLTNPGDVEIDAS
+714 
-728 TGIVTDGQGAEFDF
+728 
-742 NGKTANL
+742 
-749 TIHHAKTG
+749 
-757 VLASGNAETNKG
+757 
-769 STIYILNAEGTTTI
+769 
-783 HNELQDTDFVGM
+783 
-795 KTTHRSTI
+795 
-803 TTAGRIDI
+803 
-811 DAGKGTAI
+811 
-819 QGRVSANGATIRTDG
+819 
-834 GTAII
+834 
-839 VADGT
+839 
-844 DEDYGGRLSLNS
+844 
-856 YNSGSK
+856 
-862 AKAADIT
+862 
-869 IDAGDGFAVDAT
+869 
-881 RGVWHIGSQSG
+881 
-892 RSDTANGI
+892 
-900 VNVTGHIKL
+900 
-909 GKEHGQLV
+909 
-917 LTKGGSVWTGTT
+917 
-929 VDSTEDGSGSLD
+929 
-941 LAMEKDAVWNH
+941 
-952 IDKEGGTGNL
+952 
-962 VKVYLEGTGYRGDA
+962 
-976 GDQSTIFQKSKKDI
+976 
-990 EFTDFNYFDGILR
+990 
-1003 VVYNHETENPAT
+1003 
-1015 IIGGNIIVDKVSTR
+1015 
-1029 YVGGKATLY
+1029 
-1038 AVTDNDGI
+1038 
-1046 SMDDTAQVGSVLK
+1046 
-1059 ALAKKVIY
+1059 
-1067 SNPTE
+1067 
-1072 EKLIGKVGIA
+1072 
-1082 DGLTAKSAMLTE
+1082 
-1094 GFIRFDP
+1094 
-1101 ESGVGSYTPQM
+1101 
-1112 VDTFTSSMTGDEV
+1112 
-1125 YDQIYTDQGVR
+1125 
-1136 QSQFLYSL
+1136 
-1144 GKDTTITADKA
+1144 
-1155 MDWKVNSNSDVVQIV
+1155 
-1170 GQGHTLNLEGQTAGI
+1170 TAGI
-1185 YIGNDGKNTQKST
+1185 YIGNEEKDTSKRTQ
-1198 NLKFTEMPSLNI
+1198 LEFTEMPDLNI
-1210 TASANGTGILVKNS
+1210 AAGTNGSGILVKNS
-1224 RASITMPK
+1224 SANIDLK
-1232 DGQMHIASKGGDKDF
+1232 DSRMHIASKDGAKGF
-1247 VGIKVVE
+1247 VGIKVIE
-1254 DRDTEDQYF
+1254 DRD
-1263 GETSFGVG
+1263 VG
-1271 SEGAVDIETPEGIA
+1271 DTKAGDTILSVGGTLDIETPEEIA
-1285 LWLDGGKSLTLL
+1285 LWLDGGKSLEL
-1297 SPANVIRAE
+1297 SGSDNVIRAE

-1316 QNDSAVSIT
+1316 QDKSAVSIN

-1348 NGATYAGGIV
+1348 NGSTWTGGIV
-1358 NDATKSGKIS
+1358 NDAAKSGRIT
-1368 LVLWNDDYGF
+1368 LELTNDNYGF

-1397 IHEVSGWNPG
+1397 IHEVSGWAPG

-1417 DTDLTIGMLKRG
+1417 NTDLTIGMLKQG
-1429 IRILYDHDASN
+1429 IRILYDHDVSH
-1440 PTQILGGNVTIKEAE
+1440 PTQILGGNVTIEEAE
-1455 KVNPQTTLYVR
+1455 KDNPQTTLYVR
-1466 TDSDGINMA
+1466 TDSDGINMS
-1475 DETQVSDVLN
+1475 DETQVSHVLN

-1520 FTYDEA
+1520 ISYDET
-1526 THQGHFSGAIETPGQ
+1526 THQGSVSGAIETPGQ

-1553 KRFGKDNDNTAYA
+1553 KKLGKDENNTAYA
-1566 NAGVQQD
+1566 NAGVQQN
-1573 GKYFIFRKDSRL
+1573 GRYFIFRKDSKI
-1585 QISQSGEMP
+1585 QISQSGEVP

-1601 SIDTYGYVDIKM
+1601 SSGDSRYADINM
-1613 DLTDHQ
+1613 DLTNHQ

-1625 GGEEGLDEAVAG
+1625 GGKEGLNEAVAG
-1637 IKGVGNGVSAQNGTL
+1637 IKGVVHDVSAQNGTL
-1652 HIEAANAKGDA
+1652 HIMAANAKGDA
-1663 IGVQTAGKKET
+1663 IGVQTAGKSET
-1674 DSIIDL
+1674 ASTIHL

-1689 TGFDVTGGTVRVN
+1689 TGFDVKGGTVRVN
-1702 AGTIH
+1702 AGNIH
-1707 ADTLGRVGVNGIL
+1707 ADTLGRVGANGIL
-1720 SIGNTGDAPAVW
+1720 SIGNEGDAPAVW

-1760 TGGSNSLMLTNG
+1760 TGGSNSLMLMNG

-1808 LDKFSG
+1808 IDKFSG

-1981 ATASDTAIQAKDTD
+1981 ATASDTAIQAKDTN
-1995 YSIDMKGHDLTIKNE
+1995 YSIDMNGHDLTIKNE

-2016 VDSKALT
+2016 VDGKALT
-2023 FRNGSTTELTADKVG
+2023 FRNGKTTELTADKVG
-2038 IEAKNGGTFSTHEG
+2038 IEAKNGGNFSTHEG

-2067 EGSSVSLGAGKI
+2067 AGSSVSLGAGKI

-2311 GSSETMMMR
+2311 GSSETMMMC

-2471 YGKRFGKANGYVE
+2471 YGKRFGGADGFVE

-2515 DGMTSFIGRLGVAA
+2515 DGMTSFIGRLRVAA
-2529 GRTTERGNFYLK
+2529 GKTTERGNFYLK

>member
-1 MQRKWV
+1 M
-7 KRMILATLFLGGGAL
+7 
-22 FPSGQQ
+22 
-28 ALAQDEAATTGR
+28 
-40 SYAVLMG
+40 
-47 DEDVTLSNYNTS
+47 
-59 NVYLWKHEKE
+59 
-69 APDQL
+69 
-74 IGGSVTVS
+74 
-82 SAGLQNSGDKAR
+82 
-94 ITLVTDS
+94 
-101 DGLNL
+101 
-106 SNDAQV
+106 
-112 KQVLGA
+112 
-118 LADKLTYTAY
+118 
-128 TKGEKNLEGTAEIY
+128 
-142 EGLTF
+142 
-147 ASASKKLSALG
+147 
-158 FDETTGKAQLA
+158 
-169 GEVKTPY
+169 
-176 SGVLGV
+176 
-182 DDEYEKRGIKQA
+182 
-194 DGTYRFQEDA
+194 YRE
-204 VIHPGFNIT
+204 
-213 KDDNYLR
+213 
-220 DFASVMIGKDTTID
+220 
-234 MTGHALDVIMH
+234 
-245 GTIYNG
+245 
-251 GGFTNRAAALYVPGN
+251 N

-292 AMKEDSHV
+292 AMTENSHV
-300 VIHNDDDPAH
+300 VIHNDDDPDH

-323 EMNVTALKTFAGT
+323 EMNVTALKTMAGT

-351 ATNAAAGRISIGG
+351 ATNAASGRISVGG
-364 GSIVTQAYDAVTARS
+364 GTIVTQAYNSVTARS

-391 EKGLTPGNHKVNI
+391 EKGLTPGNHTVNI
-404 TAKGATSWDKNSYA
+404 TAKGATSRDKNSYA

-448 TIAEAANTKDTDVNG
+448 TIQEAVNTKDTDVDG

-551 TIRTDSTGIRPNKLT
+551 TIRTDSTGIKPNNLAN
-566 DESYMRNMLNTL
+566 ESYMRNMLNTL

-606 QSVSRQEDIHFTKGG
+606 QSVSREEDIHFTKAGT
-621 SGYVEGFN
+621 GYVDGFQ
-629 QKQTDFT
+629 QKATDFDQ
-636 TALTWDMTKDVD
+636 ALTGNIEKDTSYVD
-648 YVNANVLRE
+648 ANVLRAE
-657 KNKATFTE
+657 NQATFTE
-665 DTSITV
+665 DTHITV
-671 NDEAAMQAKGGN
+671 KDEAAMKAKDKAELN
-683 FVRID
+683 VTSKYTD
-688 AKQINFNLKAAGIQ
+688 FNLTASGAE
-702 GKGIEVTGKGTE
+702 GKGIEASGASL
-714 FDLTNPGDVEIDAS
+714 FMTNPGDIEINAN
-728 TGIVTDGQGAEFDF
+728 TGIEASYADDTKGNIQL

-749 TIHHAKTG
+749 TIHQAKTG

-783 HNELQDTDFVGM
+783 HNELQDADFVGM
-795 KTTHRSTI
+795 KTTHGSTI

-819 QGRVSANGATIRTDG
+819 HGRVSANGATIRTDG

-844 DEDYGGRLSLNS
+844 DVDYGGRLSLNS
-856 YNSGSK
+856 YNSGSTTK
-862 AKAADIT
+862 AAADIT

-909 GKEHGQLV
+909 GKEDGNLY
-917 LTKGGSVWTGTT
+917 LTKGGSSWTGTA
-929 VDSTEDGSGSLD
+929 VDGTENSSGVLN
-941 LAMEKDAVWNH
+941 LAMEPDAVWNH
-952 IDKEGGTGNL
+952 VDKEGDAGSE
-962 VKVYLEGTGYRGDA
+962 VKVKLTGTRYKGSSD
-976 GDQSTIFQKSKKDI
+976 DQITILQNSKKDI
-990 EFTDFNYFDGILR
+990 HFEKIDDVDGTLR
-1003 VVYNHETENPAT
+1003 LVFAHEADSPTS
-1015 IIGGNIIVDKVSTR
+1015 IKGGNVTIDTVSTR
-1029 YVGGKATLY
+1029 YVGGTAKVL
-1038 AVTDNDGI
+1038 AVTDSDGI
-1046 SMDDTAQVGSVLK
+1046 NMSDDTMVGNVLK
-1059 ALAKKVIY
+1059 ALAKKITY
-1067 SNPTE
+1067 TNPAE
-1072 EKLIGKVGIA
+1072 AKLVGKVGIA

-1101 ESGVGSYTPQM
+1101 DTGIGSYTPQM
-1112 VDTFTSSMTGDEV
+1112 VDTFTRSMTGDES

-1144 GKDTTITADKA
+1144 GKDTTIKADKA
-1155 MDWKVNSNSDVVQIV
+1155 MDWKVNSNADVVQIV
-1170 GQGHTLNLEGQTAGI
+1170 GQGHTLHLDAETAGI
-1185 YIGNDGKNTQKST
+1185 YIGNEEKDTSKRTQ
-1198 NLKFTEMPSLNI
+1198 LRFTEMPELNI
-1210 TASANGTGILVKNS
+1210 TAGTNGSGILVKNS
-1224 RASITMPK
+1224 SAGIGLE
-1232 DGQMHIASKGGDKDF
+1232 DGRMHIASKDGAKGF

-1254 DRDTEDQYF
+1254 DRDVGDTKAGD
-1263 GETSFGVG
+1263 TSLSVDGTL
-1271 SEGAVDIETPEGIA
+1271 DIETPEEIA
-1285 LWLDGGKSLTLL
+1285 LWLDGGERLSLL
-1297 SPANVIRAE
+1297 SSDNVIHAD
-1306 GGTLLKVTKS
+1306 GGTLLKVAKS
-1316 QNDSAVSIT
+1316 QDKSAVSIR

-1342 YQMTLN
+1342 YKMTLN
-1348 NGATYAGGIV
+1348 NGATYAGGII
-1358 NDATKSGKIS
+1358 NDAAKSGKIT
-1368 LVLWNDDYGF
+1368 LQLWHDDYGF

-1397 IHEVSGWNPG
+1397 IHEVEGWNPG

-1455 KVNPQTTLYVR
+1455 KDYPQTTLYVR

-1475 DETQVSDVLN
+1475 DETQVSGVLN

-1520 FTYDEA
+1520 FTYDET
-1526 THQGHFSGAIETPGQ
+1526 THQGHFSGEIETPGQ

-1553 KRFGKDNDNTAYA
+1553 KSSGKDENNTAYA

-1573 GKYFIFRKDSRL
+1573 GRYFIFRKDSRL

-1601 SIDTYGYVDIKM
+1601 SNDTWGYAAIKM

-1625 GGEEGLDEAVAG
+1625 GGEEGLNEAVAG
-1637 IKGVGNGVSAQNGTL
+1637 IKGVGWNVSAQNGTL
-1652 HIEAANAKGDA
+1652 HIEASNAKGDA
-1663 IGVQTAGKKET
+1663 IGVQTAGKSET
-1674 DSIIDL
+1674 SSIIDL

-1689 TGFDVTGGTVRVN
+1689 TGFDVKGGTVRVN

-1707 ADTLGRVGVNGIL
+1707 ADTLGRVGANGIL
-1720 SIGNTGDAPAVW
+1720 SIGNEGDAPAVW
-1732 TGDMSQSDGQ
+1732 TGDVSQSDGQ
-1742 LDMNLDGE
+1742 LDMILDGE
-1750 DSIWTGAMDW
+1750 DSLWTGAMDW

-1908 AMEFTGENG
+1908 AMEFAGENG

-1995 YSIDMKGHDLTIKNE
+1995 YSIDMNGHDLTIKNE
-2010 GNAGIT
+2010 GNTGIT
-2016 VDSKALT
+2016 VDGKALT

-2038 IEAKNGGTFSTHEG
+2038 IEAKNGGTFRTHEG

-2067 EGSSVSLGAGKI
+2067 AGSRVSLGAGKI

-2085 EASNG
+2085 EVSNG
-2090 GTISFFVPND
+2090 GTIEFVVPND
-2100 TAATEYVGDVKVND
+2100 KTATEYVGDVKVND
-2114 AASTVTLG
+2114 ADSKVRLG

-2137 GGTFN
+2137 GGTFEM
-2142 LGLQNG
+2142 GLQNG

-2247 KKLTYTDAVNGVS
+2247 KKLTYTDAVNGVT
-2260 NLNGKVEIAEGLTAA
+2260 NLNGRVEIAEGLTAA

-2299 MKPGEKDPDIIW
+2299 MTPGESDPDIIW

-2342 RMGDLHYGAD
+2342 RMGDLHYGVD

-2471 YGKRFGKANGYVE
+2471 YGKRFGGADGFVE

-2529 GRTTERGNFYLK
+2529 GKTTERGNFYLK

>member
-7 KRMILATLFLGGGAL
+7 KRMVLATLFLGGGAL
-22 FPSGQQ
+22 FPAGQQ
-28 ALAQDEAATTGR
+28 VLAQDEAATTGR

-47 DEDVTLSNYNTS
+47 DEDVTLSGYNTS
-59 NVYLWKHEKE
+59 NVYLWKHEKA

-82 SAGLQNSGDKAR
+82 SASLQNSGDKAR

-128 TKGEKNLEGTAEIY
+128 TRGEKNLEGTAEIY

-147 ASASKKLSALG
+147 ASASKKLSALD

-234 MTGHALDVIMH
+234 MTGHNLDVIMH

-379 GGVMNVNVSGTV
+379 GGVMNVNVSGSV
-391 EKGLTPGNHKVNI
+391 EKGLTPGNHTVNI
-404 TAKGATSWDKNSYA
+404 TAKGATSWVKNSYA

-430 TNATVNAALTT
+430 TNATVNVALTT
-441 ADSTLYG
+441 ANSTLYG
-448 TIAEAANTKDTDVNG
+448 TIKEAAGTRDEDTDG

-479 SSMRHLYGGKDAAHV
+479 SSMRHLYGGKDADHV

-521 IYYSQKRGKIQGGNI
+521 IYYSQQKGKKIQGGNI

-542 KTDGEKASI
+542 MTDGKKASI
-551 TIRTDSTGIRPNKLT
+551 TIRTDSAGIRPSKLT
-566 DESYMRNMLNTL
+566 DESFMRNMLNTL

-591 DHLKGTVQIAEGLTS
+591 NNLKGIVQIAEGLTS
-606 QSVSRQEDIHFTKGG
+606 QSVSREEEIHFTKGG

-636 TALTWDMTKDVD
+636 TALTWDMAKDVD

-657 KNKATFTE
+657 ENKATFTE

-671 NDEAAMQAKGGN
+671 NDEAAMQAKGGD
-683 FVRID
+683 FVKID
-688 AKQINFNLKAAGIQ
+688 AKQVNFNLKAAGIQ
-702 GKGIEVTGKGTE
+702 GKGIEVTGEGTE
-714 FDLTNPGDVEIDAS
+714 FDLNNPGDVEIDAS
-728 TGIVTDGQGAEFDF
+728 TGIVTDGQGADFEFDGY
-742 NGKTANL
+742 NSNITL
-749 TIHHAKTG
+749 HHAKTG
-757 VLASGNAETNKG
+757 ILATNK
-769 STIYILNAEGTTTI
+769 SNIYIKNQLGTTTI
-783 HNELQDTDFVGM
+783 NNENADDSTFVGV
-795 KTTHRSTI
+795 KTQNGGSIIISGRANI
-803 TTAGRIDI
+803 DAGAGTALAALGGRID
-811 DAGKGTAI
+811 
-819 QGRVSANGATIRTDG
+819 VNHGATIQTNG
-834 GTAII
+834 STAL
-839 VADGT
+839 VAG
-844 DEDYGGRLSLNS
+844 N
-856 YNSGSK
+856 GSRISIASDNFNK
-862 AKAADIT
+862 PADIS
-869 IDAGDGFAVDAT
+869 IDAGDGFAIDASDGGFT
-881 RGVWHIGSQSG
+881 IGSLSSSP
-892 RSDTANGI
+892 RTTNGTVKI
-900 VNVTGHIKL
+900 KGHIKL
-909 GKEHGQLV
+909 GKSGTLN
-917 LTKGGSVWTGTT
+917 LTKDNSIWTGTA
-929 VDSTEDGSGSLD
+929 VDGTEDGSGLLH
-941 LAMEKDAVWNH
+941 LAMESDAVWNH
-952 IDKEGGTGNL
+952 VDKEGDTGNE
-962 VKVYLEGTGYRGDA
+962 VKVELEGTRYNNKSSD
-976 GDQSTIFQKSKKDI
+976 DQITILQNSKKDI
-990 EFTDFNYFDGILR
+990 HFKGISQVDDTLR
-1003 VVYNHETENPAT
+1003 FVFAHEADSPTS
-1015 IIGGNIIVDKVSTR
+1015 IKGGNITIDTVSTR
-1029 YVGGKATLY
+1029 YVGGTAKVL
-1038 AVTDNDGI
+1038 AVTDSDGI
-1046 SMDDTAQVGSVLK
+1046 NMSDDTMVGNVLK
-1059 ALAKKVIY
+1059 ALAKKITY
-1067 SNPTE
+1067 TNPAE
-1072 EKLIGKVGIA
+1072 AKLVGKVGIA

-1101 ESGVGSYTPQM
+1101 DTGVGSYTPQM
-1112 VDTFTSSMTGDEV
+1112 VDTFTRSMTGDEA
-1125 YDQIYTDQGVR
+1125 YDKIYTDQGVR

-1155 MDWKVNSNSDVVQIV
+1155 MDWKVNSNRDVVQIV
-1170 GQGHTLNLEGQTAGI
+1170 GQGHTLHLDAETAGI
-1185 YIGNDGKNTQKST
+1185 YIGNEEKDTSKRTQ
-1198 NLKFTEMPSLNI
+1198 LRFTEMPELNI
-1210 TASANGTGILVKNS
+1210 TAGTNGSGILVKNS
-1224 RASITMPK
+1224 SAGIGLE
-1232 DGQMHIASKGGDKDF
+1232 DGRMHIASKDGAKGF

-1254 DRDTEDQYF
+1254 DRDVGDTKAGD
-1263 GETSFGVG
+1263 TSLSVG
-1271 SEGAVDIETPEGIA
+1271 GTLDIETPEEIA
-1285 LWLDGGKSLTLL
+1285 LWLDGGERLSLL
-1297 SPANVIRAE
+1297 SSDNVIHAD

-1316 QNDSAVSIT
+1316 QDKSAVSIS

-1348 NGATYAGGIV
+1348 NGATYAGGII
-1358 NDATKSGKIS
+1358 NDAAKSGKIT
-1368 LVLWNDDYGF
+1368 LKLWDDDYGF

-1397 IHEVSGWNPG
+1397 IHEVEGWNPG

-1440 PTQILGGNVTIKEAE
+1440 PTQILGGNVTIEEAE
-1455 KVNPQTTLYVR
+1455 KNTPQNTLYVR
-1466 TDSDGINMA
+1466 TDSDGINMS
-1475 DETQVSDVLN
+1475 DETQVSGVLN

-1520 FTYDEA
+1520 ISYDE
-1526 THQGHFSGAIETPGQ
+1526 TTYQGSFSGAIETPGQ

-1553 KRFGKDNDNTAYA
+1553 KRFGKDENNTAYA

-1573 GKYFIFRKDSRL
+1573 GKYFIIRKDSRL

-1601 SIDTYGYVDIKM
+1601 SSDTYGYVDIKM

-1625 GGEEGLDEAVAG
+1625 GGEEGLNEAVAG
-1637 IKGVGNGVSAQNGTL
+1637 IKGVGYGVSAQNGTL
-1652 HIEAANAKGDA
+1652 HIEASNAKGDA
-1663 IGVQTAGKKET
+1663 IGVQTAGKSET
-1674 DSIIDL
+1674 SSIIDL

-1707 ADTLGRVGVNGIL
+1707 ADTLGRVGANGIL

-1808 LDKFSG
+1808 IDKFSG

-1850 DRDGISDDGLRE
+1850 DRDGITDDGLRE

-1908 AMEFTGENG
+1908 AMEFTGVNG

-1937 ETFTTVMTGNES
+1937 ETFTTVMTGNERT
-1949 ADSEYLDGG
+1949 DSEYLDGG

-1995 YSIDMKGHDLTIKNE
+1995 YSIDMNGHDLTIKNE

-2016 VDSKALT
+2016 VDGKALT

-2038 IEAKNGGTFSTHEG
+2038 IEAKNGGNFSTYEG
-2052 GVWNISAETAAKADG
+2052 GVWNISADTAAKADG
-2067 EGSSVSLGAGKI
+2067 AGSSVSLGAGKV

-2090 GTISFFVPND
+2090 GTIEFVVPND
-2100 TAATEYVGDVKVND
+2100 KTATEYVGDVKVND
-2114 AASTVTLG
+2114 ADSKVRLG

-2137 GGTFN
+2137 GGTFEM
-2142 LGLQNG
+2142 GLQNG

-2247 KKLTYTDAVNGVS
+2247 KKLTYTDAVNGVT
-2260 NLNGKVEIAEGLTAA
+2260 NLNGRVEIAEGLTAA
-2275 SAAKQYAT
+2275 SAAKQYGT

-2299 MKPGEKDPDIIW
+2299 MKPGEADPDIIW

-2391 WHFGGAFDYSK
+2391 WHFGGAFDYNK

-2471 YGKRFGKANGYVE
+2471 YGKRFGGADGFVE

-2529 GRTTERGNFYLK
+2529 GKTTERGNFYLK

>member
-7 KRMILATLFLGGGAL
+7 KRMVLATLFLGGSAL
-22 FPSGQQ
+22 FPAGQQ

-47 DEDVTLSNYNTS
+47 DEDVTLSGYNTS
-59 NVYLWKHEKE
+59 NVYLWKHEKS

-82 SAGLQNSGDKAR
+82 SARLQNSGDKAR

-234 MTGHALDVIMH
+234 MTGHNLDVIMH
-245 GTIYNG
+245 GNIYNG
-251 GGFTNRAAALYVPGN
+251 GGFTNRAAALYVPKA

-292 AMKEDSHV
+292 AMTEDSHV

-310 AVVMRVTTPLKGY
+310 AVVMRVTTPLQGY
-323 EMNVTALKTFAGT
+323 EMNVTALKTMAGT

-351 ATNAAAGRISIGG
+351 ATNAASGRISIGG
-364 GSIVTQAYDAVTARS
+364 GSIVTQAYNSVTARS
-379 GGVMNVNVSGTV
+379 GGVMNVNVSGSV

-404 TAKGATSWDKNSYA
+404 TAKGATAWVKNSYA

-441 ADSTLYG
+441 ADSTLFG
-448 TIAEAANTKDTDVNG
+448 TIQEAANTKDTDVTG

-472 QWTNTGS
+472 TWTNTGS
-479 SSMRHLYGGKDAAHV
+479 SSMRHLYGGKDAGHV

-542 KTDGEKASI
+542 MTDGKKASL
-551 TIRTDSTGIRPNKLT
+551 TIRTDSKGIKQNNLT
-566 DESYMRNMLNTL
+566 NESYMRDMLNTL

-606 QSVSRQEDIHFTKGG
+606 QSVSREEDIHFTKGG

-657 KNKATFTE
+657 KNKAAFTE

-671 NDEAAMQAKGGN
+671 NDEAAMQAKGGD
-683 FVRID
+683 FVKID

-702 GKGIEVTGKGTE
+702 GKGIEVTGGGTE
-714 FDLTNPGDVEIDAS
+714 FDLNNPGDVEIDAS

-742 NGKTANL
+742 NGDNSNITL
-749 TIHHAKTG
+749 HHAKTG
-757 VLASGNAETNKG
+757 ILATNK
-769 STIYILNAEGTTTI
+769 SNIYITNRLGTTTI
-783 HNELQDTDFVGM
+783 NNENTDDSTFVGVQ
-795 KTTHRSTI
+795 TQNGGSI
-803 TTAGRIDI
+803 IIAGRANI
-811 DAGKGTAI
+811 DAGAGTALAALGGDI
-819 QGRVSANGATIRTDG
+819 NVNHGATIQTNG
-834 GTAII
+834 STAL
-839 VADGT
+839 VAGN
-844 DEDYGGRLSLNS
+844 GRRISIAS
-856 YNSGSK
+856 YNFNTP
-862 AKAADIT
+862 ADIS
-869 IDAGDGFAVDAT
+869 IDAGDGFAIDASD
-881 RGVWHIGSQSG
+881 GVCTIGSQSG
-892 RSDTANGI
+892 GLRTTNGT
-900 VNVTGHIKL
+900 VNIKGHIKL
-909 GKEHGQLV
+909 GKVSGTLN
-917 LTKGGSVWTGTT
+917 LTKENSIWTGTS
-929 VDSTEDGSGSLD
+929 VDGTEDGSAVLR
-941 LAMEKDAVWNH
+941 LLMESDAVWNH
-952 IDKEGGTGNL
+952 VDKEGDAGSE
-962 VKVYLEGTGYRGDA
+962 VKVTLEGTRYNGSSD
-976 GDQSTIFQKSKKDI
+976 DQITILQNSEKDI
-990 EFTDFNYFDGILR
+990 HFKGISNVDGTLR
-1003 VVYNHETENPAT
+1003 LVFAHEADSPTS
-1015 IIGGNIIVDKVSTR
+1015 IKGGNVTIDAVSTR
-1029 YVGGKATLY
+1029 YRGDKAKVL
-1038 AVTDNDGI
+1038 AVTDSDGI
-1046 SMDDTAQVGSVLK
+1046 DMSDDTLVGHVLQSLAQKITYTNPSE
-1059 ALAKKVIY
+1059 AKLV
-1067 SNPTE
+1067 
-1072 EKLIGKVGIA
+1072 GKVGIA

-1101 ESGVGSYTPQM
+1101 DTGIGSYTTQM
-1112 VDTFTSSMTGDEV
+1112 VDTFTRSMTGDEA

-1155 MDWKVNSNSDVVQIV
+1155 MDWKVNSNADVVQIA
-1170 GQGHTLNLEGQTAGI
+1170 GQGHTLHLDAETAGI
-1185 YIGNDGKNTQKST
+1185 YIGNEEKDTAKRTQ
-1198 NLKFTEMPSLNI
+1198 LEFTEMPDLNI
-1210 TASANGTGILVKNS
+1210 TAGTNGSGILVKNS
-1224 RASITMPK
+1224 SANIDLK
-1232 DGQMHIASKGGDKDF
+1232 DSRMHIASKDGAKGF

-1254 DRDTEDQYF
+1254 DRDVGDTKAGD
-1263 GETSFGVG
+1263 TSLSVG
-1271 SEGAVDIETPEGIA
+1271 GTLDIETPEEIA
-1285 LWLDGGKSLTLL
+1285 LWLDGGENLNLL
-1297 SPANVIRAE
+1297 SSDNVIRAE

-1316 QNDSAVSIT
+1316 QNNSAVSIN

-1348 NGATYAGGIV
+1348 NGSTWTGGIV
-1358 NDATKSGKIS
+1358 NDAAKSGKIT
-1368 LVLWNDDYGF
+1368 LGLNNDNYGF

-1429 IRILYDHDASN
+1429 IRILYDHDVSN
-1440 PTQILGGNVTIKEAE
+1440 PTQILGGNVTIEEAE
-1455 KVNPQTTLYVR
+1455 KDNPQTTLYVR
-1466 TDSDGINMA
+1466 TDSDGINMS
-1475 DETQVSDVLN
+1475 DETQVSHVLN

-1491 YYKGTPENLDSY
+1491 YYMGTPENLDSY

-1520 FTYDEA
+1520 ISYDET
-1526 THQGHFSGAIETPGQ
+1526 THQGNVSGAIETPGQ

-1573 GKYFIFRKDSRL
+1573 GKYFIFRKDSEL
-1585 QISQSGEMP
+1585 QISQSGEIP

-1601 SIDTYGYVDIKM
+1601 SSDTYGYVGIKM

-1625 GGEEGLDEAVAG
+1625 GGEEGLNEAVAG
-1637 IKGVGNGVSAQNGTL
+1637 IKGVGYDVSAQNGTL
-1652 HIEAANAKGDA
+1652 HIMAANAKGDA
-1663 IGVQTAGKKET
+1663 IGVQTKGKSET
-1674 DSIIDL
+1674 ASTIYL

-1689 TGFDVTGGTVRVN
+1689 TGFDVKGGTVRVN

-1707 ADTLGRVGVNGIL
+1707 ADTLGRVGANGIL
-1720 SIGNTGDAPAVW
+1720 SIGNEGDAPAVW
-1732 TGDMSQSDGQ
+1732 TGDMSQCDGQ

-1760 TGGSNSLMLTNG
+1760 TGGSNNLMLMNG

-1808 LDKFSG
+1808 IDKFSG
-1814 NASILYKHDAND
+1814 NASILYRHDAND
-1826 LTKVYGGDV
+1826 LTNVYGGDV

-1869 FQAMANKLYYTNYQT
+1869 FQAMANKLYYTNYRT

-1995 YSIDMKGHDLTIKNE
+1995 YSIDMNGHDLTIKNE

-2016 VDSKALT
+2016 VDGKALT

-2038 IEAKNGGTFSTHEG
+2038 IEAKNGGNFSTHEG
-2052 GVWNISAETAAKADG
+2052 GVWNITAETAAKADG
-2067 EGSSVSLGAGKI
+2067 AGSSVSLGAGKI

-2090 GTISFFVPND
+2090 GTISFFAPND

-2114 AASTVTLG
+2114 ADSKVTLG

-2137 GGTFN
+2137 GGTFEM
-2142 LGLQNG
+2142 GLQNG

-2238 VENVLDALA
+2238 VENVLNALA

-2260 NLNGKVEIAEGLTAA
+2260 NLNGRVEIAEGLTAA
-2275 SAAKQYAT
+2275 SAAKQYGT

-2299 MKPGEKDPDIIW
+2299 MKPGEADPDIIW

-2376 FWGAQVGADKLFKNG
+2376 FWGAQVGADKFFKNG

-2471 YGKRFGKANGYVE
+2471 YGKRFGGADGFVE

-2529 GRTTERGNFYLK
+2529 GKTTERGNFYLK

>member
-7 KRMILATLFLGGGAL
+7 KRMVLATLFLGGGAL
-22 FPSGQQ
+22 FPAGQQ
-28 ALAQDEAATTGR
+28 VLAQDEAATTGR

-47 DEDVTLSNYNTS
+47 DEDVTLSGYNTS
-59 NVYLWKHEKE
+59 NVYLWKHEKS

-74 IGGSVTVS
+74 IGGAVTVS
-82 SAGLQNSGDKAR
+82 SARLQNSGDKAR

-101 DGLNL
+101 DGLDL

-128 TKGEKNLEGTAEIY
+128 TRGENNLEGTAEIY

-234 MTGHALDVIMH
+234 MTGHNLDVIMH

-310 AVVMRVTTPLKGY
+310 AVVMRVTTPLAGY

-351 ATNAAAGRISIGG
+351 ATNAASGRISIGG

-379 GGVMNVNVSGTV
+379 GGVMNVNVSGSV
-391 EKGLTPGNHKVNI
+391 EKGLTPGNHTVNI
-404 TAKGATSWDKNSYA
+404 TAKGATSWVKNSYA

-448 TIAEAANTKDTDVNG
+448 TIKEAAGTRDEDTTG

-494 GYIDMSKPANSNVN
+494 GYIDMSKPANSSVN

-521 IYYSQKRGKIQGGNI
+521 IYYSQQKGKKIQGGNI

-542 KTDGEKASI
+542 MTDGKKASL
-551 TIRTDSTGIRPNKLT
+551 TIRTDSKGISKTNLAK
-566 DESYMRNMLNTL
+566 ESFMRNMLNTL

-585 AYADGE
+585 AYAEGE
-591 DHLKGTVQIAEGLTS
+591 NNLKGIVQIAEGLTS
-606 QSVSRQEDIHFTKGG
+606 QSVSREEEIHFTKGG

-648 YVNANVLRE
+648 YVKANVLRE
-657 KNKATFTE
+657 ENKATFTE

-671 NDEAAMQAKGGN
+671 NDEAAMQAKGGD
-683 FVRID
+683 FVKID
-688 AKQINFNLKAAGIQ
+688 AKQVNFNLKAAGIQ
-702 GKGIEVTGKGTE
+702 GKGIEVTGEGTE
-714 FDLTNPGDVEIDAS
+714 FDLNNPGDVEIDAS
-728 TGIVTDGQGAEFDF
+728 TGIVTDGQGADFEFDGY
-742 NGKTANL
+742 NSNITL
-749 TIHHAKTG
+749 HHAKTG
-757 VLASGNAETNKG
+757 ILATNK
-769 STIYILNAEGTTTI
+769 SNIYIKNQLGTTTI
-783 HNELQDTDFVGM
+783 NNENADDSTFVGV
-795 KTTHRSTI
+795 KTQNGGSIIISGRANI
-803 TTAGRIDI
+803 DAGAGTALAALGGRID
-811 DAGKGTAI
+811 
-819 QGRVSANGATIRTDG
+819 VNHGATIQTNG
-834 GTAII
+834 STAL
-839 VADGT
+839 VAG
-844 DEDYGGRLSLNS
+844 N
-856 YNSGSK
+856 GSRISIASDNFNK
-862 AKAADIT
+862 PADIS
-869 IDAGDGFAVDAT
+869 IDAGDGFAIDASDGGFT
-881 RGVWHIGSQSG
+881 IGSLSSSP
-892 RSDTANGI
+892 RTTNGTVKI
-900 VNVTGHIKL
+900 KGHIKL
-909 GKEHGQLV
+909 GKSGTLN
-917 LTKGGSVWTGTT
+917 LTKDNSIWTGTA
-929 VDSTEDGSGSLD
+929 VDGTEDGSGLLH
-941 LAMEKDAVWNH
+941 LAMESDAVWNH
-952 IDKEGGTGNL
+952 VDKEGDTGNE
-962 VKVYLEGTGYRGDA
+962 VKVELEGTRYNNKSSD
-976 GDQSTIFQKSKKDI
+976 DQITILQNSKKDI
-990 EFTDFNYFDGILR
+990 HFKGISQVDDTLR
-1003 VVYNHETENPAT
+1003 FVFAHEADSPTS
-1015 IIGGNIIVDKVSTR
+1015 IKGGNITIDTVSTR
-1029 YVGGKATLY
+1029 YVGGTAKVL
-1038 AVTDNDGI
+1038 AVTDSDGI
-1046 SMDDTAQVGSVLK
+1046 NMSDDTMVGNVLK
-1059 ALAKKVIY
+1059 ALAKKITY
-1067 SNPTE
+1067 THPE
-1072 EKLIGKVGIA
+1072 EAKLVGKVGIA

-1101 ESGVGSYTPQM
+1101 DTGIGSYTPQM
-1112 VDTFTSSMTGDEV
+1112 EDTFTRSMTGDEA
-1125 YDQIYTDQGVR
+1125 YDQSYTDQGVR

-1144 GKDTTITADKA
+1144 GKDTTIKADKA
-1155 MDWKVNSNSDVVQIV
+1155 MDWKVNSNADVVQIA
-1170 GQGHTLNLEGQTAGI
+1170 GQGHTLHLDAETAGI
-1185 YIGNDGKNTQKST
+1185 YIGNEEKDTSKRTQ
-1198 NLKFTEMPSLNI
+1198 LEFTEMPDLNI
-1210 TASANGTGILVKNS
+1210 TAGTNGSGILVKNS
-1224 RASITMPK
+1224 SANIDLK
-1232 DGQMHIASKGGDKDF
+1232 DSRMHIASKDGAKGF

-1254 DRDTEDQYF
+1254 GRDVGDTKAGD
-1263 GETSFGVG
+1263 TSFSVG
-1271 SEGAVDIETPEGIA
+1271 GTLDIETPEEIA
-1285 LWLDGGKSLTLL
+1285 LWLDGGKSLEL
-1297 SPANVIRAE
+1297 SGSDNVIRAE

-1316 QNDSAVSIT
+1316 QDKSAVSIR

-1348 NGATYAGGIV
+1348 NGDTYAGGII
-1358 NDATKSGKIS
+1358 NDAAKSGKIT
-1368 LVLWNDDYGF
+1368 LRLWNDDYGF

-1397 IHEVSGWNPG
+1397 IHEVEGWNPG

-1440 PTQILGGNVTIKEAE
+1440 PTQILGGNVTIEEAE
-1455 KVNPQTTLYVR
+1455 KNTPQNTLYVR
-1466 TDSDGINMA
+1466 TDSDGINMS
-1475 DETQVSDVLN
+1475 DETQVSGVLN

-1520 FTYDEA
+1520 ISYDE
-1526 THQGHFSGAIETPGQ
+1526 TTYQGSFSGAIETPGQ

-1553 KRFGKDNDNTAYA
+1553 KRFGKDENNTAYA

-1573 GKYFIFRKDSRL
+1573 GKYFIIRKDSRL

-1601 SIDTYGYVDIKM
+1601 SSDTYGYVDIKM

-1625 GGEEGLDEAVAG
+1625 GGEEGLNEAVAG
-1637 IKGVGNGVSAQNGTL
+1637 IKGVGYGVSAQNGTL
-1652 HIEAANAKGDA
+1652 HIEASNAKGDA
-1663 IGVQTAGKKET
+1663 IGVQTAGKSET
-1674 DSIIDL
+1674 SSIIDL

-1707 ADTLGRVGVNGIL
+1707 ADTLGRVGANGIL
-1720 SIGNTGDAPAVW
+1720 SIGNEGDAPAVW
-1732 TGDMSQSDGQ
+1732 TGEMSQSDGQ

-1760 TGGSNSLMLTNG
+1760 TGGSNNLMLMNG

-1850 DRDGISDDGLRE
+1850 DRDGITDDGLRE

-1908 AMEFTGENG
+1908 AMEFAGANG

-1949 ADSEYLDGG
+1949 TDSEYLDGG

-1995 YSIDMKGHDLTIKNE
+1995 YSIDMNGHDLTIKNE

-2016 VDSKALT
+2016 VDGKALT

-2038 IEAKNGGTFSTHEG
+2038 IEARNGGTFSTHEG
-2052 GVWNISAETAAKADG
+2052 GVWNISADTAAKADG
-2067 EGSSVSLGAGKI
+2067 AGSSISLGAGKI

-2090 GTISFFVPND
+2090 GTITFFVPND
-2100 TAATEYVGDVKVND
+2100 QAATEYVGDVKVND
-2114 AASTVTLG
+2114 ARSKVRLG

-2137 GGTFN
+2137 GGTFEM
-2142 LGLQNG
+2142 GLQNG
-2148 GVWNNTGKEEANISL
+2148 GVWNNTGKEEAHISL

-2181 GITVDRFRGHALV
+2181 AITVDQFRGHALV

-2247 KKLTYTDAVNGVS
+2247 KKLTYTDAVNGVT
-2260 NLNGKVEIAEGLTAA
+2260 NLNGRVEIAEGLTAA

-2299 MKPGEKDPDIIW
+2299 MTPGEADPDIIW

-2391 WHFGGAFDYSK
+2391 WHFGGAFDYNK

-2471 YGKRFGKANGYVE
+2471 YGKRFGGADGFVE

-2529 GRTTERGNFYLK
+2529 GKTTERGNFYLK

>member
-7 KRMILATLFLGGGAL
+7 KRMVLATLFLGGGAL
-22 FPSGQQ
+22 FPAGQQ
-28 ALAQDEAATTGR
+28 VLAQDEAATTGR

-47 DEDVTLSNYNTS
+47 DEDVTLSGYKTS

-82 SAGLQNSGDKAR
+82 SAGLQNSGDKAK

-128 TKGEKNLEGTAEIY
+128 TKGENNLEGTAEIY

-234 MTGHALDVIMH
+234 MTGHNLDVIMH

-379 GGVMNVNVSGTV
+379 GGVMNVNVSGSV
-391 EKGLTPGNHKVNI
+391 EKGLTPGNHTVNI
-404 TAKGATSWDKNSYA
+404 TAKGATSWVKNSYA

-430 TNATVNAALTT
+430 TNATVNVALTT
-441 ADSTLYG
+441 ANSTLYG
-448 TIAEAANTKDTDVNG
+448 TIKEAAGTRDEDTDG

-479 SSMRHLYGGKDAAHV
+479 SSMRHLYGGKDADHV

-521 IYYSQKRGKIQGGNI
+521 IYYSQQKGKKIQGGNI

-542 KTDGEKASI
+542 MTDGKKASI
-551 TIRTDSTGIRPNKLT
+551 TIRTDSAGIRPSKLT
-566 DESYMRNMLNTL
+566 DESFMRNMLNTL

-591 DHLKGTVQIAEGLTS
+591 NNLKGIVQIAEGLTS
-606 QSVSRQEDIHFTKGG
+606 QSVSREEEIHFTKGG

-636 TALTWDMTKDVD
+636 TALTWDMAKDVD

-657 KNKATFTE
+657 ENKATFTE

-671 NDEAAMQAKGGN
+671 NDEATMQAKGGD
-683 FVRID
+683 FVKID
-688 AKQINFNLKAAGIQ
+688 AKQVNFNLKAAGIQ
-702 GKGIEVTGKGTE
+702 GKGIEVTGEGTE
-714 FDLTNPGDVEIDAS
+714 FDLNNPGDVEIDAS
-728 TGIVTDGQGAEFDF
+728 TGIVTDGQGADFEFDGY
-742 NGKTANL
+742 NSNITL
-749 TIHHAKTG
+749 HHAKTG
-757 VLASGNAETNKG
+757 ILATNK
-769 STIYILNAEGTTTI
+769 SNIYIKNQLGTTTI
-783 HNELQDTDFVGM
+783 NNENADDSTFVGV
-795 KTTHRSTI
+795 KTQNGGSIIISGRANI
-803 TTAGRIDI
+803 DAGAGTALAALGGRID
-811 DAGKGTAI
+811 
-819 QGRVSANGATIRTDG
+819 VNHGATIQTNG
-834 GTAII
+834 STAL
-839 VADGT
+839 VAG
-844 DEDYGGRLSLNS
+844 N
-856 YNSGSK
+856 GSRISIASDNFNK
-862 AKAADIT
+862 PADIS
-869 IDAGDGFAVDAT
+869 IDAGDGFAIDASDGGFT
-881 RGVWHIGSQSG
+881 IGSLSSSP
-892 RSDTANGI
+892 RTTNGTVKI
-900 VNVTGHIKL
+900 KGHIKL
-909 GKEHGQLV
+909 GKSGTLN
-917 LTKGGSVWTGTT
+917 LTKDNSIWTGTA
-929 VDSTEDGSGSLD
+929 VDGTEDGSGLLH
-941 LAMEKDAVWNH
+941 LAMESDAVWNH
-952 IDKEGGTGNL
+952 VDKEGDTGNE
-962 VKVYLEGTGYRGDA
+962 VKVELEGTRYNNKSSD
-976 GDQSTIFQKSKKDI
+976 DQITILQNSKKDI
-990 EFTDFNYFDGILR
+990 HFKGISQVDDTLR
-1003 VVYNHETENPAT
+1003 FVFAHEADSPTS
-1015 IIGGNIIVDKVSTR
+1015 IKGGNITIDTVSTR
-1029 YVGGKATLY
+1029 YVGGTAKVL
-1038 AVTDNDGI
+1038 AVTDSDGI
-1046 SMDDTAQVGSVLK
+1046 NMSDDTMVGNVLK
-1059 ALAKKVIY
+1059 ALAKKITY
-1067 SNPTE
+1067 TNPAE
-1072 EKLIGKVGIA
+1072 AKLVGKVGIA

-1101 ESGVGSYTPQM
+1101 DTGVGSYTPQM
-1112 VDTFTSSMTGDEV
+1112 VDTFTRSMTGDEA
-1125 YDQIYTDQGVR
+1125 YDKIYTDQGVR

-1155 MDWKVNSNSDVVQIV
+1155 MDWKVNSNRDVVQIV
-1170 GQGHTLNLEGQTAGI
+1170 GQGHTLHLDAETAGI
-1185 YIGNDGKNTQKST
+1185 YIGNEEKDTSKRTQ
-1198 NLKFTEMPSLNI
+1198 LRFTEMPELNI
-1210 TASANGTGILVKNS
+1210 TAGTNGSGILVKNS
-1224 RASITMPK
+1224 SAGIGLE
-1232 DGQMHIASKGGDKDF
+1232 DGRMHIASKDGAKGF

-1254 DRDTEDQYF
+1254 DRDVGDTKAGD
-1263 GETSFGVG
+1263 TSLSVG
-1271 SEGAVDIETPEGIA
+1271 GTLDIETPEEIA
-1285 LWLDGGKSLTLL
+1285 LWLDGGERLSLL
-1297 SPANVIRAE
+1297 SSDNVIHAD

-1316 QNDSAVSIT
+1316 QDKSAVSIS

-1348 NGATYAGGIV
+1348 NGATYAGGII
-1358 NDATKSGKIS
+1358 NDAAKSGKIT
-1368 LVLWNDDYGF
+1368 LKLWDDDYGF

-1397 IHEVSGWNPG
+1397 IHEVEGWNPG

-1440 PTQILGGNVTIKEAE
+1440 PTQILGGNVTIEEAE
-1455 KVNPQTTLYVR
+1455 KNTPQNTLYVR
-1466 TDSDGINMA
+1466 TDSDGINMS
-1475 DETQVSDVLN
+1475 DETQVSGVLN

-1520 FTYDEA
+1520 ISYDE
-1526 THQGHFSGAIETPGQ
+1526 TTYQGSFSGAIETPGQ

-1553 KRFGKDNDNTAYA
+1553 KRFGKDENNTAYA

-1573 GKYFIFRKDSRL
+1573 GKYFIIRKDSRL
-1585 QISQSGEMP
+1585 QISQSGEVP

-1601 SIDTYGYVDIKM
+1601 SSDTYGYVDIKM

-1625 GGEEGLDEAVAG
+1625 GGEEGLNEAVAG
-1637 IKGVGNGVSAQNGTL
+1637 IKGVGYGVSAQNGTL

-1707 ADTLGRVGVNGIL
+1707 ADTLGRVGANGIL

-1742 LDMNLDGE
+1742 LDMILDGE
-1750 DSIWTGAMDW
+1750 DSLWTGAMDW
-1760 TGGSNSLMLTNG
+1760 TGGANSLMLMNG

-1826 LTKVYGGDV
+1826 LTNVHGGDV

-1908 AMEFTGENG
+1908 AMEFAGANG

-1949 ADSEYLDGG
+1949 TDSEYLDGG

-1995 YSIDMKGHDLTIKNE
+1995 YSIDMNDHDLTIKNE

-2016 VDSKALT
+2016 VDGKALT
-2023 FRNGSTTELTADKVG
+2023 FRNGKTTELTADKVG
-2038 IEAKNGGTFSTHEG
+2038 IEAKNGGIFSTYNG
-2052 GVWNISAETAAKADG
+2052 GVWNISAKTAAKADG
-2067 EGSSVSLGAGKI
+2067 AGSSISLGAGKI

-2090 GTISFFVPND
+2090 GTIEFVVPND
-2100 TAATEYVGDVKVND
+2100 KTATEYVGDVKVND
-2114 AASTVTLG
+2114 ADSKVRLG

-2137 GGTFN
+2137 GGTFEM
-2142 LGLQNG
+2142 GLQNG

-2181 GITVDRFRGHALV
+2181 AITVDRFRGHALV

-2260 NLNGKVEIAEGLTAA
+2260 NLNGRVEIAEGLTAA
-2275 SAAKQYAT
+2275 SAAKQYGT

-2288 TTGQGSYKKNS
+2288 TTGQGSYRKNS
-2299 MKPGEKDPDIIW
+2299 MTPGETDPDIIW

-2391 WHFGGAFDYSK
+2391 WHFGGAFDYNK

-2471 YGKRFGKANGYVE
+2471 YGKRFGGANGYVE

>member
-7 KRMILATLFLGGGAL
+7 KRMVLATLFLGGGAL
-22 FPSGQQ
+22 FPAGQQ

-47 DEDVTLSNYNTS
+47 DEDVTLNGYNTS
-59 NVYLWKHEKE
+59 NVYLWKHEKS

-82 SAGLQNSGDKAR
+82 SARLQNSGDKAR

-245 GTIYNG
+245 GNIYNG
-251 GGFTNRAAALYVPGN
+251 GGFTNRAAALYVPRA

-292 AMKEDSHV
+292 AMTEDSHV

-310 AVVMRVTTPLKGY
+310 AVVMRVTTPLQGY
-323 EMNVTALKTFAGT
+323 EMNVTALKTMAGT

-351 ATNAAAGRISIGG
+351 ATNAASGRISIGG
-364 GSIVTQAYDAVTARS
+364 GSIVTQAYNSVTARS
-379 GGVMNVNVSGTV
+379 GGVMNVNVSGSV

-404 TAKGATSWDKNSYA
+404 TAKGATAWVKNSYA

-441 ADSTLYG
+441 ADSTLFG
-448 TIAEAANTKDTDVNG
+448 TIQEAANTKDTDVNG

-472 QWTNTGS
+472 TWTNTGT
-479 SSMRHLYGGKDAAHV
+479 SSMRHLYGGKDAGHV

-542 KTDGEKASI
+542 MTDGKKASL
-551 TIRTDSTGIRPNKLT
+551 TIRTDSNGISKKNLA
-566 DESYMRNMLNTL
+566 DENYMRDMLNTL

-606 QSVSRQEDIHFTKGG
+606 QSVSREEDIHFTKGG

-636 TALTWDMTKDVD
+636 TALTWDMIKDVD

-657 KNKATFTE
+657 KNKAAFTE

-671 NDEAAMQAKGGN
+671 NDEAAMQAKGGD
-683 FVRID
+683 FVKID

-702 GKGIEVTGKGTE
+702 GKGIEVTGGGTE
-714 FDLTNPGDVEIDAS
+714 FDLNNPGDVEIDAS

-742 NGKTANL
+742 NGDNSNITL
-749 TIHHAKTG
+749 HHAKTG
-757 VLASGNAETNKG
+757 ILATNK
-769 STIYILNAEGTTTI
+769 SNIYITNRLGTTTI
-783 HNELQDTDFVGM
+783 NNENTDDSTFVGVQ
-795 KTTHRSTI
+795 TQNGGSI
-803 TTAGRIDI
+803 IIAGRANI
-811 DAGKGTAI
+811 DAGAGTALAALGGDI
-819 QGRVSANGATIRTDG
+819 NVNHGATIQTNG
-834 GTAII
+834 STAL
-839 VADGT
+839 VAGN
-844 DEDYGGRLSLNS
+844 GRRISIAS
-856 YNSGSK
+856 YNFNTP
-862 AKAADIT
+862 ADIS
-869 IDAGDGFAVDAT
+869 IDAGDGFAIDASD
-881 RGVWHIGSQSG
+881 GVCTIGSQSG
-892 RSDTANGI
+892 GLRTTNGT
-900 VNVTGHIKL
+900 VNIKGHIKL
-909 GKEHGQLV
+909 GKVSGTLN
-917 LTKGGSVWTGTT
+917 LTKENSIWTGTS
-929 VDSTEDGSGSLD
+929 VDGTEDGSAVLR
-941 LAMEKDAVWNH
+941 LLMESDAVWNH
-952 IDKEGGTGNL
+952 VDKEGDAGSE
-962 VKVYLEGTGYRGDA
+962 VKVTLEGTRYNGSSD
-976 GDQSTIFQKSKKDI
+976 DQITILQNSEKDI
-990 EFTDFNYFDGILR
+990 HFKGISNVDGTLR
-1003 VVYNHETENPAT
+1003 LVFAHEADSPTS
-1015 IIGGNIIVDKVSTR
+1015 IKGGNVTIDAVSTR
-1029 YVGGKATLY
+1029 YRGDKAKVL
-1038 AVTDNDGI
+1038 AVTDSDGI
-1046 SMDDTAQVGSVLK
+1046 DMSDDTLVGHVLQSLAQKITYTNPSE
-1059 ALAKKVIY
+1059 AKLV
-1067 SNPTE
+1067 
-1072 EKLIGKVGIA
+1072 GKVGIA

-1101 ESGVGSYTPQM
+1101 DTGIGSYTPQM
-1112 VDTFTSSMTGDEV
+1112 EDTFTRSMTGDEA

-1155 MDWKVNSNSDVVQIV
+1155 MDWKVNSNADVVQIA
-1170 GQGHTLNLEGQTAGI
+1170 GQGHTLHLDAETAGI
-1185 YIGNDGKNTQKST
+1185 YIGNEEKDTAKRTQ
-1198 NLKFTEMPSLNI
+1198 LEFTEMPDLNI
-1210 TASANGTGILVKNS
+1210 TAGTNGSGILVKNS
-1224 RASITMPK
+1224 SANIDLK
-1232 DGQMHIASKGGDKDF
+1232 DSRMHIASKDGAKGF

-1254 DRDTEDQYF
+1254 DRDVGDTKAGD
-1263 GETSFGVG
+1263 TSLSVG
-1271 SEGAVDIETPEGIA
+1271 GTLDIETPEEIA
-1285 LWLDGGKSLTLL
+1285 LWLDGGENLNLL
-1297 SPANVIRAE
+1297 SSDNVIRAE

-1316 QNDSAVSIT
+1316 QNNSAVSIN

-1348 NGATYAGGIV
+1348 NGSTWTGGIV
-1358 NDATKSGKIS
+1358 NDAAKSGKIT
-1368 LVLWNDDYGF
+1368 LGLNNDNYGF

-1417 DTDLTIGMLKRG
+1417 GTDLTIGMLKRG
-1429 IRILYDHDASN
+1429 IRILYDHDVSN
-1440 PTQILGGNVTIKEAE
+1440 PTQILGGNVTIEEAE
-1455 KVNPQTTLYVR
+1455 KDNPQTTLYVR
-1466 TDSDGINMA
+1466 TDSDGINMS
-1475 DETQVSDVLN
+1475 DETQVSHVLN

-1491 YYKGTPENLDSY
+1491 YYMGTPENLDSY

-1520 FTYDEA
+1520 ISYDET
-1526 THQGHFSGAIETPGQ
+1526 THQGSVSGAIETPGQ

-1553 KRFGKDNDNTAYA
+1553 KRFGKDNDNTSYA

-1573 GKYFIFRKDSRL
+1573 GKYFIFRKDSEL
-1585 QISQSGEMP
+1585 QISQSGEIP

-1601 SIDTYGYVDIKM
+1601 SSDTYGYVGIKM

-1625 GGEEGLDEAVAG
+1625 GGEEGLNEAVAG
-1637 IKGVGNGVSAQNGTL
+1637 IKGVGYDVSAQNGTL
-1652 HIEAANAKGDA
+1652 HIMAANAKGDA
-1663 IGVQTAGKKET
+1663 IGVQTAGKSET
-1674 DSIIDL
+1674 ASTIHL

-1689 TGFDVTGGTVRVN
+1689 TGFDVKGGTVRVN

-1707 ADTLGRVGVNGIL
+1707 ADTLGRVGANGIL
-1720 SIGNTGDAPAVW
+1720 SIGNEGDAPAVW

-1760 TGGSNSLMLTNG
+1760 TGGSNNLMLMNG

-1808 LDKFSG
+1808 IDKFSG

-1826 LTKVYGGDV
+1826 LTNVYGGDV

-1908 AMEFTGENG
+1908 AMEFAGENG

-1981 ATASDTAIQAKDTD
+1981 ATASDTAIQAKDTN
-1995 YSIDMKGHDLTIKNE
+1995 YSIDMNGHDLTIKNE

-2016 VDSKALT
+2016 VDGKALT
-2023 FRNGSTTELTADKVG
+2023 FRNGKTTELTADKVG
-2038 IEAKNGGTFSTHEG
+2038 IEAKNGGTFRTHEG
-2052 GVWNISAETAAKADG
+2052 GVWNITAETAAKADG
-2067 EGSSVSLGAGKI
+2067 AGSSVSLGAGKI

-2085 EASNG
+2085 EASKG
-2090 GTISFFVPND
+2090 GTISFFAPND
-2100 TAATEYVGDVKVND
+2100 QAATEYVGDVKVND
-2114 AASTVTLG
+2114 ADSKVTLG

-2137 GGTFN
+2137 GGTFE

-2181 GITVDRFRGHALV
+2181 GVTVDRFRGHALV

-2238 VENVLDALA
+2238 VENVLNALA

-2260 NLNGKVEIAEGLTAA
+2260 NLNGRVEIAEGLTAA
-2275 SAAKQYAT
+2275 SAAKQYGT

-2299 MKPGEKDPDIIW
+2299 MTPGETDPDIIW

-2471 YGKRFGKANGYVE
+2471 YGKRFGGADGFVE

-2529 GRTTERGNFYLK
+2529 GKTTERGNFYLK

>member
-7 KRMILATLFLGGGAL
+7 KRMVLATLFLGGGAL
-22 FPSGQQ
+22 FPAGQQ

-47 DEDVTLSNYNTS
+47 DEDVTLSGYNTS
-59 NVYLWKHEKE
+59 NVYLWKHEKS

-82 SAGLQNSGDKAR
+82 SARLQNSGDKAR

-128 TKGEKNLEGTAEIY
+128 TGGEKNLEGTAEIY

-245 GTIYNG
+245 GNIYNG
-251 GGFTNRAAALYVPGN
+251 GGFTNRAAALYVPKA

-292 AMKEDSHV
+292 AMTEDSHV

-310 AVVMRVTTPLKGY
+310 AVVMRVTTPLQGY
-323 EMNVTALKTFAGT
+323 EMNVTALKTMAGT

-351 ATNAAAGRISIGG
+351 ATNAASGRISIGG
-364 GSIVTQAYDAVTARS
+364 GSIVTQAYNSVTARS
-379 GGVMNVNVSGTV
+379 GGVMNVNVSGSV

-404 TAKGATSWDKNSYA
+404 TAKGANARDKNSYA

-448 TIAEAANTKDTDVNG
+448 TIKEAANTKDTDVDG

-521 IYYSQKRGKIQGGNI
+521 IYYSQERGKIQEGNI

-551 TIRTDSTGIRPNKLT
+551 TIRTDSKGIPKRKLT
-566 DESYMRNMLNTL
+566 NESFMRNMLNTL

-585 AYADGE
+585 AYVNGE
-591 DHLKGTVQIAEGLTS
+591 DNLKGTVQIAEGLTS
-606 QSVSRQEDIHFTKGG
+606 PSVSREEDIHFTKGG

-657 KNKATFTE
+657 KNKAAFTE

-671 NDEAAMQAKGGN
+671 NDEAAMQAKRGD
-683 FVRID
+683 FVKID

-702 GKGIEVTGKGTE
+702 GKGIEVTGGGTE
-714 FDLTNPGDVEIDAS
+714 FDLNNPGDVEIDAS

-742 NGKTANL
+742 NGDNSNITL
-749 TIHHAKTG
+749 HHAKTG
-757 VLASGNAETNKG
+757 ILATNK
-769 STIYILNAEGTTTI
+769 SNIYITNRLGTTTI
-783 HNELQDTDFVGM
+783 NNENTDDSTFVGVQ
-795 KTTHRSTI
+795 TQNGGSI
-803 TTAGRIDI
+803 IIAGRANI
-811 DAGKGTAI
+811 DAGAGTALAALGGDI
-819 QGRVSANGATIRTDG
+819 NVNHGATIQTNG
-834 GTAII
+834 STAL
-839 VADGT
+839 VAGN
-844 DEDYGGRLSLNS
+844 GRRISIAS
-856 YNSGSK
+856 YNFNTP
-862 AKAADIT
+862 ADIS
-869 IDAGDGFAVDAT
+869 IDAGDGFAIDASD
-881 RGVWHIGSQSG
+881 GVCTIGSQSG
-892 RSDTANGI
+892 GLRTTNGT
-900 VNVTGHIKL
+900 VNIKGHIKL
-909 GKEHGQLV
+909 GKVSGTLN
-917 LTKGGSVWTGTT
+917 LTKENSIWTGTS
-929 VDSTEDGSGSLD
+929 VDGTEDGSAVLR
-941 LAMEKDAVWNH
+941 LLMESDAVWNH
-952 IDKEGGTGNL
+952 VDKEGDAGSE
-962 VKVYLEGTGYRGDA
+962 VKVTLEGTRYNGSSD
-976 GDQSTIFQKSKKDI
+976 DQITILQNSEKDI
-990 EFTDFNYFDGILR
+990 HFKGISNVDGTLR
-1003 VVYNHETENPAT
+1003 LVFAHEADSPTS
-1015 IIGGNIIVDKVSTR
+1015 IKGGNVTIDAVSTR
-1029 YVGGKATLY
+1029 YRGDKAKVL
-1038 AVTDNDGI
+1038 AVTDSDGI
-1046 SMDDTAQVGSVLK
+1046 DMSDDTLVGHVLQSLAQKITYTNPSE
-1059 ALAKKVIY
+1059 AKLV
-1067 SNPTE
+1067 
-1072 EKLIGKVGIA
+1072 GKVGIA

-1101 ESGVGSYTPQM
+1101 DTGIGSYTTQM
-1112 VDTFTSSMTGDEV
+1112 VDTFTRSMTGDEA

-1155 MDWKVNSNSDVVQIV
+1155 MDWKVNSNADVVQIA
-1170 GQGHTLNLEGQTAGI
+1170 GQGHTLHLDAETAGI
-1185 YIGNDGKNTQKST
+1185 YIGNEEKDTAKRTQ
-1198 NLKFTEMPSLNI
+1198 LEFTEMPDLNI
-1210 TASANGTGILVKNS
+1210 TAGTNGSGILVKNS
-1224 RASITMPK
+1224 SANIDLK
-1232 DGQMHIASKGGDKDF
+1232 DSRMHIASKDGAKGF

-1254 DRDTEDQYF
+1254 DRDVGDTKAGD
-1263 GETSFGVG
+1263 TSLSVG
-1271 SEGAVDIETPEGIA
+1271 GTLDIETPEEIA
-1285 LWLDGGKSLTLL
+1285 LWLDGGENLNLL
-1297 SPANVIRAE
+1297 SSDNVIRAE

-1316 QNDSAVSIT
+1316 QNNSAVSIN

-1348 NGATYAGGIV
+1348 NGSTWTGGIV
-1358 NDATKSGKIS
+1358 NDAAKSGKIT
-1368 LVLWNDDYGF
+1368 LGLNNDNYGF

-1429 IRILYDHDASN
+1429 IRILYDHDVSN
-1440 PTQILGGNVTIKEAE
+1440 PTQILGGNVTIEEAE
-1455 KVNPQTTLYVR
+1455 KDNPQTTLYVR
-1466 TDSDGINMA
+1466 TDSDGINMS
-1475 DETQVSDVLN
+1475 DETQVSHVLN

-1491 YYKGTPENLDSY
+1491 YYMGTPENLDSY

-1520 FTYDEA
+1520 ISYDET
-1526 THQGHFSGAIETPGQ
+1526 THQGSVSGAIETPGQ

-1553 KRFGKDNDNTAYA
+1553 KRFGKDNDNTSYA

-1573 GKYFIFRKDSRL
+1573 GKYFIFRKDSEL
-1585 QISQSGEMP
+1585 QISQSGEIP

-1601 SIDTYGYVDIKM
+1601 SSDTYGYVGIKM

-1625 GGEEGLDEAVAG
+1625 GGEEGLNEAVAG
-1637 IKGVGNGVSAQNGTL
+1637 IKGVGYDVSAQNGTL
-1652 HIEAANAKGDA
+1652 HIMAANAKGDA
-1663 IGVQTAGKKET
+1663 IGVQTKGKSET
-1674 DSIIDL
+1674 ASIIHL

-1689 TGFDVTGGTVRVN
+1689 TGFDVKGGTVRVN

-1707 ADTLGRVGVNGIL
+1707 ADTLGRVGANGIL
-1720 SIGNTGDAPAVW
+1720 SIGNEGDAPAVW

-1760 TGGSNSLMLTNG
+1760 TGGSNNLMLMNG

-1808 LDKFSG
+1808 IDKFSG
-1814 NASILYKHDAND
+1814 NASILYRHDAND
-1826 LTKVYGGDV
+1826 LTNVYGGDV

-1908 AMEFTGENG
+1908 AMEFAGENG

-1981 ATASDTAIQAKDTD
+1981 ATASDTAIQAKDTN
-1995 YSIDMKGHDLTIKNE
+1995 YSIDMNGHDLTIKNE

-2016 VDSKALT
+2016 VDGKALT
-2023 FRNGSTTELTADKVG
+2023 FRNGKTTELTADKVG
-2038 IEAKNGGTFSTHEG
+2038 IEAKNGGNFSTHEG
-2052 GVWNISAETAAKADG
+2052 GVWNISADTAAKADG
-2067 EGSSVSLGAGKI
+2067 AGSSVSLGAGKI

-2090 GTISFFVPND
+2090 GIISFFVPND

-2114 AASTVTLG
+2114 ADSKVTLG

-2137 GGTFN
+2137 GGTFE

-2260 NLNGKVEIAEGLTAA
+2260 NLNGRVEIAEGLTAA
-2275 SAAKQYAT
+2275 SAAKQYGT

-2299 MKPGEKDPDIIW
+2299 MTPGETDPDIIW

-2471 YGKRFGKANGYVE
+2471 YGKRFGGADGFVE

-2529 GRTTERGNFYLK
+2529 GKTTERGNFYLK

>member
-7 KRMILATLFLGGGAL
+7 KRMVLATLFLGGGAL
-22 FPSGQQ
+22 FPAGQQ
-28 ALAQDEAATTGR
+28 ALAQDESATTGR

-47 DEDVTLSNYNTS
+47 DEDVTLSGYNTS
-59 NVYLWKHEKE
+59 NVYLWKHEKS

-82 SAGLQNSGDKAR
+82 SARLQNSGDKAR

-128 TKGEKNLEGTAEIY
+128 TGGEKNLEGTAEIY

-245 GTIYNG
+245 GNIYNG
-251 GGFTNRAAALYVPGN
+251 GGFTNRAAALYVPKA

-292 AMKEDSHV
+292 AMTEDSHV

-310 AVVMRVTTPLKGY
+310 AVVMRVTTPLQGY
-323 EMNVTALKTFAGT
+323 EMNVTALKTMAGT

-351 ATNAAAGRISIGG
+351 ATNAASGRISIGG
-364 GSIVTQAYDAVTARS
+364 GSIVTQAYNSVTARS
-379 GGVMNVNVSGTV
+379 GGVMNVNVSGSV

-404 TAKGATSWDKNSYA
+404 TAKGANARDKNSYA

-448 TIAEAANTKDTDVNG
+448 TIKEAANTKDTDVDG

-521 IYYSQKRGKIQGGNI
+521 IYYSQERGKIQEGNI

-551 TIRTDSTGIRPNKLT
+551 TIRTDSKGIPKRKLT
-566 DESYMRNMLNTL
+566 NESFMRNMLNTL

-585 AYADGE
+585 AYVNGE
-591 DHLKGTVQIAEGLTS
+591 DNLKGTVQIAEGLTS
-606 QSVSRQEDIHFTKGG
+606 PSVSREEDIHFTKGG

-657 KNKATFTE
+657 KNKAAFTE

-671 NDEAAMQAKGGN
+671 NDEAAMQAKRGD
-683 FVRID
+683 FVKID

-702 GKGIEVTGKGTE
+702 GKGIEVTGGGTE
-714 FDLTNPGDVEIDAS
+714 FDLNNPGDVEIDAS

-742 NGKTANL
+742 NGDNSNITL
-749 TIHHAKTG
+749 HHAKTG
-757 VLASGNAETNKG
+757 ILATNK
-769 STIYILNAEGTTTI
+769 SNIYITNRLGTTTI
-783 HNELQDTDFVGM
+783 NNENTDDSTFVGVQ
-795 KTTHRSTI
+795 TQNGGSI
-803 TTAGRIDI
+803 IIAGRANI
-811 DAGKGTAI
+811 DAGAGTALAALGGDI
-819 QGRVSANGATIRTDG
+819 NVNHGATIQTNG
-834 GTAII
+834 STAL
-839 VADGT
+839 VAGN
-844 DEDYGGRLSLNS
+844 GRRISIAS
-856 YNSGSK
+856 YNFNTP
-862 AKAADIT
+862 ADIS
-869 IDAGDGFAVDAT
+869 IDAGDGFAIDASD
-881 RGVWHIGSQSG
+881 GVCTIGSQSG
-892 RSDTANGI
+892 GLRTTNGT
-900 VNVTGHIKL
+900 VNIKGHIKL
-909 GKEHGQLV
+909 GKVSGTLN
-917 LTKGGSVWTGTT
+917 LTKENSIWTGTS
-929 VDSTEDGSGSLD
+929 VDGTEDGSAVLR
-941 LAMEKDAVWNH
+941 LLMESDAVWNH
-952 IDKEGGTGNL
+952 VDKEGDAGSE
-962 VKVYLEGTGYRGDA
+962 VKVTLEGTRYNGSSD
-976 GDQSTIFQKSKKDI
+976 DQITILQNSEKDI
-990 EFTDFNYFDGILR
+990 HFKGISNVDGTLR
-1003 VVYNHETENPAT
+1003 LVFAHEADSPTS
-1015 IIGGNIIVDKVSTR
+1015 IKGGNVTIDAVSTR
-1029 YVGGKATLY
+1029 YRGDKAKVL
-1038 AVTDNDGI
+1038 AVTDSDGI
-1046 SMDDTAQVGSVLK
+1046 DMSDDTLEGHVLQSLAQKITYTNPSE
-1059 ALAKKVIY
+1059 AKLV
-1067 SNPTE
+1067 
-1072 EKLIGKVGIA
+1072 GKVGIA

-1101 ESGVGSYTPQM
+1101 DTGIGSYTTQM
-1112 VDTFTSSMTGDEV
+1112 VDTFTRSMTGDEA

-1155 MDWKVNSNSDVVQIV
+1155 MDWKVNSNADVVQIA
-1170 GQGHTLNLEGQTAGI
+1170 GQGHTLHLDAETAGI
-1185 YIGNDGKNTQKST
+1185 YIGNEEKDTAKRTQ
-1198 NLKFTEMPSLNI
+1198 LEFTEMPDLNI
-1210 TASANGTGILVKNS
+1210 TAGTNGSGILVKNS
-1224 RASITMPK
+1224 SANIDLK
-1232 DGQMHIASKGGDKDF
+1232 DSRMHIASKDGAKGF

-1254 DRDTEDQYF
+1254 DRDVGDTKAGD
-1263 GETSFGVG
+1263 TSLSVG
-1271 SEGAVDIETPEGIA
+1271 GTLDIETPEEIA
-1285 LWLDGGKSLTLL
+1285 LWLDGGENLNLL
-1297 SPANVIRAE
+1297 SSDNVIRAE

-1316 QNDSAVSIT
+1316 QNNSAVSIN

-1348 NGATYAGGIV
+1348 NGSTWTGGIV
-1358 NDATKSGKIS
+1358 NDAAKSGKIT
-1368 LVLWNDDYGF
+1368 LGLNNDNYGF

-1429 IRILYDHDASN
+1429 IRILYDHDVSN
-1440 PTQILGGNVTIKEAE
+1440 PTQILGGNVTIEEAE
-1455 KVNPQTTLYVR
+1455 KDNPQTTLYVR
-1466 TDSDGINMA
+1466 TDSDGINMS
-1475 DETQVSDVLN
+1475 DETQVSHVLN

-1491 YYKGTPENLDSY
+1491 YYMGTPENLDSY

-1520 FTYDEA
+1520 ISYDET
-1526 THQGHFSGAIETPGQ
+1526 THQGSVSGAIETPGQ

-1553 KRFGKDNDNTAYA
+1553 KRFGKDNDNTSYA

-1573 GKYFIFRKDSRL
+1573 GKYFIFRKDSEL
-1585 QISQSGEMP
+1585 QISQSGEIP

-1601 SIDTYGYVDIKM
+1601 SSDTYGYVGIKM

-1625 GGEEGLDEAVAG
+1625 GGEEGLNEAVAG
-1637 IKGVGNGVSAQNGTL
+1637 IKGVGYDVSAQNGTL
-1652 HIEAANAKGDA
+1652 HIMAANAKGDA
-1663 IGVQTAGKKET
+1663 IGVQTKGKSET
-1674 DSIIDL
+1674 ASTIHL
-1680 KTLTHIDAK
+1680 KMLTHIDAK
-1689 TGFDVTGGTVRVN
+1689 TGFDVKGGTVRVN

-1707 ADTLGRVGVNGIL
+1707 ADTLGRVGANGIL
-1720 SIGNTGDAPAVW
+1720 SIGNEGDAPAVW

-1760 TGGSNSLMLTNG
+1760 TGGSNNLMLMNG

-1808 LDKFSG
+1808 IDKFRG

-1826 LTKVYGGDV
+1826 LTKVSGGDV

-1908 AMEFTGENG
+1908 AMEFAGENG

-1995 YSIDMKGHDLTIKNE
+1995 YSIDMNGHDLTIKNE

-2016 VDSKALT
+2016 VDGKALT

-2038 IEAKNGGTFSTHEG
+2038 IEAKNGGTFRTHEG
-2052 GVWNISAETAAKADG
+2052 GVWNITAETAAKADG
-2067 EGSSVSLGAGKI
+2067 AGSSVSLGAGKI

-2090 GTISFFVPND
+2090 GTISFFAPND
-2100 TAATEYVGDVKVND
+2100 QAATEYVGDVKVND
-2114 AASTVTLG
+2114 ADSKVTLG

-2137 GGTFN
+2137 GGTFEM
-2142 LGLQNG
+2142 GLQNG

-2260 NLNGKVEIAEGLTAA
+2260 NLNGRVEIAEGLTAA
-2275 SAAKQYAT
+2275 SAAKQYGT

-2299 MKPGEKDPDIIW
+2299 MTPGEADPDIIW

-2342 RMGDLHYGAD
+2342 RMGDLHYGVD

-2471 YGKRFGKANGYVE
+2471 YGKRFGGADGFVE

-2529 GRTTERGNFYLK
+2529 GKTTERGNFYLK

>member
-7 KRMILATLFLGGGAL
+7 KRMVLATLFLGGSAL
-22 FPSGQQ
+22 FPAGQQ

-47 DEDVTLSNYNTS
+47 DEDVTLSGYKTS

-101 DGLNL
+101 DGLDL
-106 SNDAQV
+106 SNDAKV

-128 TKGEKNLEGTAEIY
+128 TRGENNLEGTAEIY

-158 FDETTGKAQLA
+158 FDKTTGKAQLA

-176 SGVLGV
+176 SAVLGV

-234 MTGHALDVIMH
+234 MTGHNLDVIMH

-310 AVVMRVTTPLKGY
+310 AVVMRVTTPLAGY

-351 ATNAAAGRISIGG
+351 ATNAASGRISIGG
-364 GSIVTQAYDAVTARS
+364 GSIVTQAYNAVTARS
-379 GGVMNVNVSGTV
+379 GGVMNVNVSGSV
-391 EKGLTPGNHKVNI
+391 EKGLTPGNHTVNI

-448 TIAEAANTKDTDVNG
+448 TIKEAAGTRDEDTTG

-479 SSMRHLYGGKDAAHV
+479 SSMRHLYGGKDAAHA

-521 IYYSQKRGKIQGGNI
+521 IYYSQNRGKIQGGNI

-551 TIRTDSTGIRPNKLT
+551 TIRTDSARIKPANLAN
-566 DESYMRNMLNTL
+566 ESYMRNMLNTL

-606 QSVSRQEDIHFTKGG
+606 QSVSREEDIHFTKAGT
-621 SGYVEGFN
+621 GYVDGFQ
-629 QKQTDFT
+629 QKATDFT
-636 TALTWDMTKDVD
+636 QALTGIMEKDGPYVD
-648 YVNANVLRE
+648 ANVLRAG
-657 KNKATFTE
+657 NQATFTE
-665 DTSITV
+665 DTHITV
-671 NDEAAMQAKGGN
+671 KDEAAMQAKDKASLTITAN
-683 FVRID
+683 YTD
-688 AKQINFNLKAAGIQ
+688 FNLTASGVE
-702 GKGIEVTGKGTE
+702 GKGIEASGAE
-714 FDLTNPGDVEIDAS
+714 LYMTNPGNIEINAN
-728 TGIVTDGQGAEFDF
+728 TGIEASYADDTKGNINL

-749 TIHHAKTG
+749 TIHQAKTG

-803 TTAGRIDI
+803 TNAGRIDI

-869 IDAGDGFAVDAT
+869 IDAGDGFAIDAT
-881 RGVWHIGSQSG
+881 RGVWTIGTQLG

-929 VDSTEDGSGSLD
+929 VDSTEDGSGSLN
-941 LAMEKDAVWNH
+941 LAMEPDAVWNH
-952 IDKEGGTGNL
+952 VDKD
-962 VKVYLEGTGYRGDA
+962 GDA
-976 GDQSTIFQKSKKDI
+976 GSEVKVELEGARYKGSSEDQITVLQNSKKGI
-990 EFTDFNYFDGILR
+990 HFKEISQVDGTLR
-1003 VVYNHETENPAT
+1003 FVFAHEADSPTS
-1015 IIGGNIIVDKVSTR
+1015 IKGGNITIDTVSTR
-1029 YVGGKATLY
+1029 YVGGTAKVL
-1038 AVTDNDGI
+1038 AVTDSDGI
-1046 SMDDTAQVGSVLK
+1046 NMSDDTMVGNVLK
-1059 ALAKKVIY
+1059 ALAKKITY
-1067 SNPTE
+1067 TNPAE
-1072 EKLIGKVGIA
+1072 AKLAGKVGIA

-1101 ESGVGSYTPQM
+1101 DTGVGSYTPQM
-1112 VDTFTSSMTGDEV
+1112 MDTFTRSMTGDEA

-1136 QSQFLYSL
+1136 QSQFLYSI

-1155 MDWKVNSNSDVVQIV
+1155 MDWKVNSNRDVVQIV
-1170 GQGHTLNLEGQTAGI
+1170 GQGHTLHLDAETAGI
-1185 YIGNDGKNTQKST
+1185 YIGNEEKDTSKRTQ
-1198 NLKFTEMPSLNI
+1198 LRFTEMPDLNI
-1210 TASANGTGILVKNS
+1210 TAGTNGSGILVKNS
-1224 RASITMPK
+1224 SASIGLAEDGRMHVASK
-1232 DGQMHIASKGGDKDF
+1232 DGAKGF

-1254 DRDTEDQYF
+1254 DRDVGDTKAGD
-1263 GETSFGVG
+1263 TSLSVDGTL
-1271 SEGAVDIETPEGIA
+1271 DIETPEEIA
-1285 LWLDGGKSLTLL
+1285 LWLDGGENLNLL
-1297 SPANVIRAE
+1297 SSDNVIRAE

-1316 QNDSAVSIT
+1316 QNESKVSIN

-1342 YQMTLN
+1342 YRVTLN
-1348 NGATYAGGIV
+1348 NGATWTGGIV
-1358 NDATKSGKIS
+1358 NDAAKSGKIT
-1368 LVLWNDDYGF
+1368 LQLWNDNYGF

-1385 QWEQKDKAQDSY
+1385 QWEQNDKAEDSY
-1397 IHEVSGWNPG
+1397 IHEVEGWNSG

-1440 PTQILGGNVTIKEAE
+1440 PTQILGGNVTIKEAG
-1455 KVNPQTTLYVR
+1455 KVDPQTTLYVR

-1475 DETQVSDVLN
+1475 DETQVSGVLN

-1520 FTYDEA
+1520 ISYDE
-1526 THQGHFSGAIETPGQ
+1526 TTYQGSVSGAIETPGQ

-1553 KRFGKDNDNTAYA
+1553 KSSGKDENNTAYA

-1601 SIDTYGYVDIKM
+1601 SNDTWGYAAIKM

-1625 GGEEGLDEAVAG
+1625 GGEEGLNEAVAG
-1637 IKGVGNGVSAQNGTL
+1637 IKGVGWNVSAQNGTL

-1707 ADTLGRVGVNGIL
+1707 ADTLGRVGANGIL

-1760 TGGSNSLMLTNG
+1760 TGGSNNLMLMNG

-1808 LDKFSG
+1808 IDKFSG

-1826 LTKVYGGDV
+1826 LTNVYGGDV

-1908 AMEFTGENG
+1908 AMEFAGENG

-1995 YSIDMKGHDLTIKNE
+1995 YSIDMNGHDLTIKNE

-2016 VDSKALT
+2016 VDGKALT

-2038 IEAKNGGTFSTHEG
+2038 IEAKNGGNFSTHEG

-2067 EGSSVSLGAGKI
+2067 AGSSISVGAGKI

-2090 GTISFFVPND
+2090 GTISFFAPND

-2114 AASTVTLG
+2114 ADSKVTLG
-2122 IATEG
+2122 IATAG

-2137 GGTFN
+2137 GGTFEM
-2142 LGLQNG
+2142 GLQNG

-2210 VTVKKADANSFLTLR
+2210 VTVKKAAGNSFLTLR

-2247 KKLTYTDAVNGVS
+2247 KKLTYTDAVNGAT
-2260 NLNGKVEIAEGLTAA
+2260 NLNGRVEIAEGLTAA
-2275 SAAKQYAT
+2275 SAAKQYGT

-2288 TTGQGSYKKNS
+2288 ATGQGSYKKNS
-2299 MKPGEKDPDIIW
+2299 MTPGETDPDIIW

-2576 LTLGGTYRLSPS
+2576 LTLGGIYRLSPS

>member
-7 KRMILATLFLGGGAL
+7 KRMVLATLFLGGGAL
-22 FPSGQQ
+22 FPAGQQ

-47 DEDVTLSNYNTS
+47 DEDVTLNGYNTS
-59 NVYLWKHEKE
+59 NVYLWKHEKS

-82 SAGLQNSGDKAR
+82 SARLQNSGDKAR

-128 TKGEKNLEGTAEIY
+128 TTGERNLEGTAEIY

-245 GTIYNG
+245 GNIYNG
-251 GGFTNRAAALYVPGN
+251 GGFTNRAAALYVPKA

-292 AMKEDSHV
+292 AMTEDSHV

-310 AVVMRVTTPLKGY
+310 AVVMRVTTPLQGY
-323 EMNVTALKTFAGT
+323 EMNVTALKTMAGT

-351 ATNAAAGRISIGG
+351 ATNAASGRISIGG
-364 GSIVTQAYDAVTARS
+364 GSIVTQAYNSVTARS
-379 GGVMNVNVSGTV
+379 GGVMNVNVSGSV

-404 TAKGATSWDKNSYA
+404 TAKGATAWVKNSYA

-441 ADSTLYG
+441 ADSTLFG
-448 TIAEAANTKDTDVNG
+448 TIQEAANTKDTDVNG

-472 QWTNTGS
+472 TWTNTGT
-479 SSMRHLYGGKDAAHV
+479 SSMRHLYGGKDAGHV

-542 KTDGEKASI
+542 MTDGKKASL
-551 TIRTDSTGIRPNKLT
+551 TIRTDSNGISKNNLA
-566 DESYMRNMLNTL
+566 DENYMRDMLNTL

-606 QSVSRQEDIHFTKGG
+606 QSVSREEDIHFTKGG

-636 TALTWDMTKDVD
+636 TALTWDMIKDVD

-657 KNKATFTE
+657 KNKAAFTE

-671 NDEAAMQAKGGN
+671 NDEAAMQAKGGD
-683 FVRID
+683 FVKID

-702 GKGIEVTGKGTE
+702 GKGIEVTGGGTE
-714 FDLTNPGDVEIDAS
+714 FDLNNPGDVEIDAS

-742 NGKTANL
+742 NGDNSNITL
-749 TIHHAKTG
+749 HHAKTG
-757 VLASGNAETNKG
+757 ILATNK
-769 STIYILNAEGTTTI
+769 SNIYITNRLGTTTI
-783 HNELQDTDFVGM
+783 NNENTDDSTFVGVQ
-795 KTTHRSTI
+795 TQNGGSI
-803 TTAGRIDI
+803 IIAGRANI
-811 DAGKGTAI
+811 DAGAGTALAALGGDI
-819 QGRVSANGATIRTDG
+819 NVNHGATIQTNG
-834 GTAII
+834 STAL
-839 VADGT
+839 VAGN
-844 DEDYGGRLSLNS
+844 GRRISIAS
-856 YNSGSK
+856 YNFNTP
-862 AKAADIT
+862 ADIS
-869 IDAGDGFAVDAT
+869 IDAGDGFAIDASD
-881 RGVWHIGSQSG
+881 GVCTIGSQSG
-892 RSDTANGI
+892 GLRTTNGT
-900 VNVTGHIKL
+900 VNIKGHIKL
-909 GKEHGQLV
+909 GKVSGTLN
-917 LTKGGSVWTGTT
+917 LTKENSIWTGTS
-929 VDSTEDGSGSLD
+929 VDGTEDGSAVLR
-941 LAMEKDAVWNH
+941 LLMESDAVWNH
-952 IDKEGGTGNL
+952 VDKEGDAGSE
-962 VKVYLEGTGYRGDA
+962 VKVTLEGTRYNGSSD
-976 GDQSTIFQKSKKDI
+976 DQITILQNSEKDI
-990 EFTDFNYFDGILR
+990 HFKGISNVDGTLR
-1003 VVYNHETENPAT
+1003 LVFAHEADSPTS
-1015 IIGGNIIVDKVSTR
+1015 IKGGNVTIDAVSTR
-1029 YVGGKATLY
+1029 YRGDKAKVL
-1038 AVTDNDGI
+1038 AVTDSDGI
-1046 SMDDTAQVGSVLK
+1046 DMSDDTLVGHVLQSLAQKITYTNPSE
-1059 ALAKKVIY
+1059 AKLV
-1067 SNPTE
+1067 
-1072 EKLIGKVGIA
+1072 GKVGIA

-1101 ESGVGSYTPQM
+1101 DTGIGSYTPQM
-1112 VDTFTSSMTGDEV
+1112 EDTFTRSMTGDEA

-1155 MDWKVNSNSDVVQIV
+1155 MDWKVNSNADVVQIA
-1170 GQGHTLNLEGQTAGI
+1170 GQGHTLHLDAETAGI
-1185 YIGNDGKNTQKST
+1185 YIGNEEKDTSKRTQ
-1198 NLKFTEMPSLNI
+1198 LEFTEMPDLNI
-1210 TASANGTGILVKNS
+1210 TAGTNGSGILVKNS
-1224 RASITMPK
+1224 SANIDLK
-1232 DGQMHIASKGGDKDF
+1232 DSRMHIASKDGAKGF

-1254 DRDTEDQYF
+1254 DRDVTDTKA
-1263 GETSFGVG
+1263 GDTSLSVG
-1271 SEGAVDIETPEGIA
+1271 GTLDIETPEEIA
-1285 LWLDGGKSLTLL
+1285 LWLDGGENLNLL
-1297 SPANVIRAE
+1297 SSDNVIRAE

-1316 QNDSAVSIT
+1316 QNNSAVSIN

-1348 NGATYAGGIV
+1348 NGSTWTGGIV
-1358 NDATKSGKIS
+1358 NDATKSGKIT
-1368 LVLWNDDYGF
+1368 LGLNNDNYGF

-1429 IRILYDHDASN
+1429 IRILYDHDVSN
-1440 PTQILGGNVTIKEAE
+1440 PTQILGGNVTIEEAE
-1455 KVNPQTTLYVR
+1455 KDNPQTTLYVR
-1466 TDSDGINMA
+1466 TDSDGINMS
-1475 DETQVSDVLN
+1475 DETQVSHVLN

-1491 YYKGTPENLDSY
+1491 YYMGTPENLDSY

-1520 FTYDEA
+1520 ISYDET
-1526 THQGHFSGAIETPGQ
+1526 THQGSVSGAIETPGQ

-1573 GKYFIFRKDSRL
+1573 GKYFIFRKDSEL

-1601 SIDTYGYVDIKM
+1601 SSDTYGYVGIKM

-1625 GGEEGLDEAVAG
+1625 GGEEGLNEAVAG
-1637 IKGVGNGVSAQNGTL
+1637 IKGVGYDVSAQNGTL
-1652 HIEAANAKGDA
+1652 HIMAANAKGDA
-1663 IGVQTAGKKET
+1663 IGVQTAGKSET
-1674 DSIIDL
+1674 ASTIHL

-1689 TGFDVTGGTVRVN
+1689 TGFDVKGGTVRVN

-1707 ADTLGRVGVNGIL
+1707 ADTLGRVGANGIL
-1720 SIGNTGDAPAVW
+1720 SIGNEGDAPAVW

-1760 TGGSNSLMLTNG
+1760 TGGSNNLMLMNG

-1808 LDKFSG
+1808 IDKFSG

-1826 LTKVYGGDV
+1826 LTNVYGGDV

-1908 AMEFTGENG
+1908 AMEFAGENG

-1981 ATASDTAIQAKDTD
+1981 ATASDTAIQAKDTN
-1995 YSIDMKGHDLTIKNE
+1995 YSIDMNGHDLTIKNE

-2016 VDSKALT
+2016 VDGKALT
-2023 FRNGSTTELTADKVG
+2023 FRNGKTTELTADKVG
-2038 IEAKNGGTFSTHEG
+2038 IEAKNGGNFSTHEG
-2052 GVWNISAETAAKADG
+2052 GVWNISADTAAKADG
-2067 EGSSVSLGAGKI
+2067 AGSSVSLGAGKI

-2090 GTISFFVPND
+2090 GIISFFVPND

-2114 AASTVTLG
+2114 ADSKVTLG

-2137 GGTFN
+2137 GGTFE

-2247 KKLTYTDAVNGVS
+2247 KKLTYTDAVNNVT

-2275 SAAKQYAT
+2275 SAAKQYGT

-2299 MKPGEKDPDIIW
+2299 MKPGEADPDIIW

-2418 TFSLYGTKLFEDG
+2418 TFSIYGTKLFEDG

-2471 YGKRFGKANGYVE
+2471 YGKRFGGADGFVE

-2529 GRTTERGNFYLK
+2529 GKTTERGNFYLK

>member
-7 KRMILATLFLGGGAL
+7 KRMVLATLFLGGGAL
-22 FPSGQQ
+22 FPAGQQ
-28 ALAQDEAATTGR
+28 VLAQDEAATTGR

-47 DEDVTLSNYNTS
+47 DEDVTLSGYKTS

-101 DGLNL
+101 DGLDL
-106 SNDAQV
+106 SNDAKV

-128 TKGEKNLEGTAEIY
+128 TKGENNLEGTAEIY

-300 VIHNDDDPAH
+300 VIHNDDNPAN
-310 AVVMRVTTPLKGY
+310 AVVMRVTTPLAGY
-323 EMNVTALKTFAGT
+323 EMNVTALKTMAGT

-351 ATNAAAGRISIGG
+351 ATNAAGGRISIGG
-364 GSIVTQAYDAVTARS
+364 GSIVTQAYDSVTARS
-379 GGVMNVNVSGTV
+379 GGVMNVNVSGSV
-391 EKGLTPGNHKVNI
+391 EKGLTPGNHTVNI

-448 TIAEAANTKDTDVNG
+448 TIKEAAGTRDEDTTG

-479 SSMRHLYGGKDAAHV
+479 SSMRHLYGGKDAAHA

-521 IYYSQKRGKIQGGNI
+521 IYYSQKKGKIQGGNI

-542 KTDGEKASI
+542 TTDGEKASI
-551 TIRTDSTGIRPNKLT
+551 TIRTDSNGIKQAKLT

-585 AYADGE
+585 AYVNGE
-591 DHLKGTVQIAEGLTS
+591 DNLKGTVQIAEGLTS
-606 QSVSRQEDIHFTKGG
+606 QSVSREEDIHFTKGG

-636 TALTWDMTKDVD
+636 TALTWDMVKDVD

-683 FVRID
+683 VVKID

-702 GKGIEVTGKGTE
+702 GKGIEVTGGDTDTA
-714 FDLTNPGDVEIDAS
+714 FYLNNPGDVEIDAS
-728 TGIVTDGQGAEFDF
+728 TGIVTDGQWAEFDF
-742 NGKTANL
+742 NGDNSNITL
-749 TIHHAKTG
+749 HHAKTG
-757 VLASGNAETNKG
+757 ILATNK
-769 STIYILNAEGTTTI
+769 SNIYIKNQLGTTTI
-783 HNELQDTDFVGM
+783 NNENADDSTFVGV
-795 KTTHRSTI
+795 KTQNGGSIIISGRANI
-803 TTAGRIDI
+803 DAGAGTALAALGGRID
-811 DAGKGTAI
+811 
-819 QGRVSANGATIRTDG
+819 VNHGATIQTNG
-834 GTAII
+834 STAL
-839 VADGT
+839 VAGN
-844 DEDYGGRLSLNS
+844 GNRISIAS
-856 YNSGSK
+856 YNFNK
-862 AKAADIT
+862 PADIS
-869 IDAGDGFAVDAT
+869 IDTGDGFAVDASDGGFT
-881 RGVWHIGSQSG
+881 IGSLSG
-892 RSDTANGI
+892 SPRTTNGT
-900 VNVTGHIKL
+900 VNIKGHIKL
-909 GKEHGQLV
+909 GKSGTLN
-917 LTKGGSVWTGTT
+917 LTKENSIWTGTA
-929 VDSTEDGSGSLD
+929 VDGTEDGSGLLH
-941 LAMEKDAVWNH
+941 LAMESDAVWNH
-952 IDKEGGTGNL
+952 VDKEGDTGNE
-962 VKVYLEGTGYRGDA
+962 VKVELEGTRYNNKSSD
-976 GDQSTIFQKSKKDI
+976 DQITILQNSKKDI
-990 EFTDFNYFDGILR
+990 HFKGISQVDDTLR
-1003 VVYNHETENPAT
+1003 FVFAHEADSPTS
-1015 IIGGNIIVDKVSTR
+1015 IKGGNVTIDTVSTR
-1029 YVGGKATLY
+1029 YVGGTAKVL
-1038 AVTDNDGI
+1038 AVTDSDGI
-1046 SMDDTAQVGSVLK
+1046 NMSDDTMVGNVLK
-1059 ALAKKVIY
+1059 ALAKKITY
-1067 SNPTE
+1067 TNPE
-1072 EKLIGKVGIA
+1072 EAKLVGKVGIA

-1101 ESGVGSYTPQM
+1101 DTGVGSYTPQM
-1112 VDTFTSSMTGDEV
+1112 MDTFTRSMTGDEA
-1125 YDQIYTDQGVR
+1125 YDKIYTDQGVR

-1155 MDWKVNSNSDVVQIV
+1155 MDWKVNSNRDVVQIV
-1170 GQGHTLNLEGQTAGI
+1170 GQGHTLHLDAETAGI
-1185 YIGNDGKNTQKST
+1185 YIGNEEKDTSKRTQ
-1198 NLKFTEMPSLNI
+1198 LRFTEMPELNI
-1210 TASANGTGILVKNS
+1210 TAGTNGSGILVKNS
-1224 RASITMPK
+1224 SAGIGLE
-1232 DGQMHIASKGGDKDF
+1232 DGRMHIASKDGAKGF

-1254 DRDTEDQYF
+1254 DRDVGDTKAGD
-1263 GETSFGVG
+1263 TSLSVG
-1271 SEGAVDIETPEGIA
+1271 GTLDIETPEEIA
-1285 LWLDGGKSLTLL
+1285 LWLDGGERLSLL
-1297 SPANVIRAE
+1297 SSDNVIHAD

-1316 QNDSAVSIT
+1316 QDKSAVSIR

-1348 NGATYAGGIV
+1348 NGATYAGGII
-1358 NDATKSGKIS
+1358 NDAAKSGKIT
-1368 LVLWNDDYGF
+1368 LKLWDDDYGF

-1397 IHEVSGWNPG
+1397 IHEVEGWNPG

-1440 PTQILGGNVTIKEAE
+1440 PTQILGGNVTIEEAE
-1455 KVNPQTTLYVR
+1455 KNTPQNTLYVR
-1466 TDSDGINMA
+1466 TDSDGINMS
-1475 DETQVSDVLN
+1475 DETQVSGVLN

-1520 FTYDEA
+1520 ISYDE
-1526 THQGHFSGAIETPGQ
+1526 TTYQGSFSGAIETPGQ

-1553 KRFGKDNDNTAYA
+1553 KRFGKDENNTAYA

-1573 GKYFIFRKDSRL
+1573 GKYFIIRKDSRL

-1601 SIDTYGYVDIKM
+1601 SSDTYGYVDIKM

-1625 GGEEGLDEAVAG
+1625 GGEEGLNEAVAG
-1637 IKGVGNGVSAQNGTL
+1637 IKGVGYGVSAQNGTL
-1652 HIEAANAKGDA
+1652 HIEASNAKGDA
-1663 IGVQTAGKKET
+1663 IGVQTAGKSET
-1674 DSIIDL
+1674 SSTIDL

-1707 ADTLGRVGVNGIL
+1707 ADTLGRVGANGIL

-1808 LDKFSG
+1808 IDKFSG

-1850 DRDGISDDGLRE
+1850 DRDGITDDGLRE

-1949 ADSEYLDGG
+1949 TDSEYLDGG

-1970 EFTKDKTAVEL
+1970 EFTKNKTAVEL
-1981 ATASDTAIQAKDTD
+1981 ATASDTAIRAKDTD
-1995 YSIDMKGHDLTIKNE
+1995 YSIDMNGHDLTIKNE
-2010 GNAGIT
+2010 GNTGIT
-2016 VDSKALT
+2016 VDGKALN

-2038 IEAKNGGTFSTHEG
+2038 IEARNGGKFTTYEG
-2052 GVWNISAETAAKADG
+2052 GVWNISADTAAKANG
-2067 EGSSVSLGAGKI
+2067 AGSSISLGAGKV

-2090 GTISFFVPND
+2090 GTIEFVVPND
-2100 TAATEYVGDVKVND
+2100 KTATEYVGDVKVND
-2114 AASTVTLG
+2114 ADSKVRLG

-2127 STWTGGLTNH
+2127 STWTGGFTNH
-2137 GGTFN
+2137 GGTFEM
-2142 LGLQNG
+2142 GLQNG

-2260 NLNGKVEIAEGLTAA
+2260 NLNGRVEIAEGLTAA

-2299 MKPGEKDPDIIW
+2299 MTPGEADPDIIW

-2391 WHFGGAFDYSK
+2391 WHFGGAFDYNK

-2471 YGKRFGKANGYVE
+2471 YGKRFGGADGFVE

-2529 GRTTERGNFYLK
+2529 GKTTERGNFYLK

>member
-7 KRMILATLFLGGGAL
+7 KRMVLATLFLGGGAL
-22 FPSGQQ
+22 FPAGQQ
-28 ALAQDEAATTGR
+28 ALAQDATATTGR

-47 DEDVTLSNYNTS
+47 DEDVTLSGYNTS
-59 NVYLWKHEKE
+59 NVYLWKHEKA

-147 ASASKKLSALG
+147 ASASKKLSALD
-158 FDETTGKAQLA
+158 FDETTGKAKLA

-234 MTGHALDVIMH
+234 MTGHNLDVIMH
-245 GTIYNG
+245 GNIYNG
-251 GGFTNRAAALYVPGN
+251 GGFTNRAAALYVPKA

-292 AMKEDSHV
+292 AMTEDSHV

-310 AVVMRVTTPLKGY
+310 AVVMRVTTPLQGY
-323 EMNVTALKTFAGT
+323 EMNVTALKTMAGT

-351 ATNAAAGRISIGG
+351 ATNAASGRISVGG
-364 GSIVTQAYDAVTARS
+364 GTIVTQAYNSVTARS

-391 EKGLTPGNHKVNI
+391 EKGLTPGNHTVNI
-404 TAKGATSWDKNSYA
+404 TAKGATDWDRNSYA

-448 TIAEAANTKDTDVNG
+448 TIQEAVNTKDTDVDG

-551 TIRTDSTGIRPNKLT
+551 TIRTDSKGISQSKLT
-566 DESYMRNMLNTL
+566 NESFMRNMLNTL

-606 QSVSRQEDIHFTKGG
+606 QSASREADIHFTKGG

-683 FVRID
+683 FVQIN

-702 GKGIEVTGKGTE
+702 GKGIEVTGEGTE
-714 FDLTNPGDVEIDAS
+714 FDLNDPGDVEIDAS
-728 TGIVTDGQGAEFDF
+728 TGIVTDGQWAKFELD
-742 NGKTANL
+742 GKTANL

-795 KTTHRSTI
+795 KTTHGSTI

-834 GTAII
+834 STAII

-844 DEDYGGRLSLNS
+844 DVDYGGRLSLNS

-881 RGVWHIGSQSG
+881 RGVWHIGSQSA

-941 LAMEKDAVWNH
+941 LAMEKDAIWNH
-952 IDKEGGTGNL
+952 IDKEGDTGNL
-962 VKVYLEGTGYRGDA
+962 VKVYLEGTRYRGDA

-990 EFTDFNYFDGILR
+990 EFTDFNCFDGILR
-1003 VVYNHETENPAT
+1003 VVYNHETENPAA

-1038 AVTDNDGI
+1038 AVTDHDGI
-1046 SMDDTAQVGSVLK
+1046 SMDDTDQVGSVLK

-1101 ESGVGSYTPQM
+1101 VTGIGSYTPQM
-1112 VDTFTSSMTGDEV
+1112 VDTFNRSMTGDEA

-1155 MDWKVNSNSDVVQIV
+1155 MDWKVNSNTDVVQIV
-1170 GQGHTLNLEGQTAGI
+1170 GQGHTLHLDAETAGI
-1185 YIGNDGKNTQKST
+1185 YIGNEEKDTAKRTQ
-1198 NLKFTEMPSLNI
+1198 LEFTEMPDLNI
-1210 TASANGTGILVKNS
+1210 TAGTNGSGILVKNS
-1224 RASITMPK
+1224 SANIELTK
-1232 DGQMHIASKGGDKDF
+1232 DGRMHIASKDGAKGF

-1254 DRDTEDQYF
+1254 DRDVTDTKA
-1263 GETSFGVG
+1263 GDTGLSVAGTL
-1271 SEGAVDIETPEGIA
+1271 DIETPEEIA
-1285 LWLDGGKSLTLL
+1285 LWLDGGKNLNLL
-1297 SPANVIRAE
+1297 SSDNVIRAE

-1316 QNDSAVSIT
+1316 QNESKVSIS

-1348 NGATYAGGIV
+1348 NGSTWTGGIV
-1358 NDATKSGKIS
+1358 NDAAKSGKIT
-1368 LVLWNDDYGF
+1368 LELRNDNYGF

-1429 IRILYDHDASN
+1429 IRILYDHDVSH
-1440 PTQILGGNVTIKEAE
+1440 PTQILGGNVTIEEAE

-1466 TDSDGINMA
+1466 TDSDGINMS
-1475 DETQVSDVLN
+1475 DETQVSQVLN

-1520 FTYDEA
+1520 ISYDET
-1526 THQGHFSGAIETPGQ
+1526 THQGSVSGAIETPGQ

-1553 KRFGKDNDNTAYA
+1553 KWSGKDENNTAYA
-1566 NAGVQQD
+1566 NAGVQQN
-1573 GKYFIFRKDSRL
+1573 GKYFIFHKDSKL
-1585 QISQSGEMP
+1585 QISQSGEIP

-1601 SIDTYGYVDIKM
+1601 SSDTWGYAAINM
-1613 DLTDHQ
+1613 DLTNHQ

-1625 GGEEGLDEAVAG
+1625 GGEEGLNEAVAG
-1637 IKGVGNGVSAQNGTL
+1637 IKGVGYDVSAQNGTL
-1652 HIEAANAKGDA
+1652 HIMAANAKGDA
-1663 IGVQTAGKKET
+1663 IGVQTAGKSET
-1674 DSIIDL
+1674 ASTIHL

-1689 TGFDVTGGTVRVN
+1689 TGFDVKGGTVRVN

-1707 ADTLGRVGVNGIL
+1707 ADTLGRVGANGIL
-1720 SIGNTGDAPAVW
+1720 SIGNEGDAPAVW

-1760 TGGSNSLMLTNG
+1760 TGGSNSLMLMNG

-1808 LDKFSG
+1808 IDKFRG

-1826 LTKVYGGDV
+1826 LTKVSGGDV

-1949 ADSEYLDGG
+1949 TDSEYLDGG

-1995 YSIDMKGHDLTIKNE
+1995 YSIDMNGHDLTIKNE

-2016 VDSKALT
+2016 VDGKALT
-2023 FRNGSTTELTADKVG
+2023 FRNGKTTGLTADKVG
-2038 IEAKNGGTFSTHEG
+2038 IEAKNGGKFSTHEG

-2067 EGSSVSLGAGKI
+2067 AGSSVSLGAGKI

-2090 GTISFFVPND
+2090 GTISFFAPND

-2114 AASTVTLG
+2114 ADSKVTLG

-2127 STWTGGLTNH
+2127 STWTGGLTNR
-2137 GGTFN
+2137 GGTFEM
-2142 LGLQNG
+2142 GLQNG

-2260 NLNGKVEIAEGLTAA
+2260 NLNGRVEIAEGLTAA
-2275 SAAKQYAT
+2275 SAAKQYGT

-2299 MKPGEKDPDIIW
+2299 MKPGEADPDIIW

-2342 RMGDLHYGAD
+2342 RMGDLHYGVD

-2471 YGKRFGKANGYVE
+2471 YGKRFGGADGFVE

-2529 GRTTERGNFYLK
+2529 GKTTERGNFYLK

>member
-7 KRMILATLFLGGGAL
+7 KRMVLATLFLGGGAL
-22 FPSGQQ
+22 FPAGQQ

-47 DEDVTLSNYNTS
+47 DEDVTLSGYNTS
-59 NVYLWKHEKE
+59 NVYLWKHEKS

-82 SAGLQNSGDKAR
+82 SARLQNSGDKAR

-128 TKGEKNLEGTAEIY
+128 TGGEKNLEGTAEIY

-245 GTIYNG
+245 GNIYNG
-251 GGFTNRAAALYVPGN
+251 GGFTNRAAALYVPKA

-292 AMKEDSHV
+292 AMTEDSHV

-310 AVVMRVTTPLKGY
+310 AVVMRVTTPLQGY
-323 EMNVTALKTFAGT
+323 EMNVTALKTMAGT

-351 ATNAAAGRISIGG
+351 ATNAASGRISIGG
-364 GSIVTQAYDAVTARS
+364 GSIVTQAYNSVTARS
-379 GGVMNVNVSGTV
+379 GGVMNVNVSGSV

-404 TAKGATSWDKNSYA
+404 TAKGANARDKNSYA

-448 TIAEAANTKDTDVNG
+448 TIKEAANTKDTDVDG

-521 IYYSQKRGKIQGGNI
+521 IYYSQERGKIQEGNI

-551 TIRTDSTGIRPNKLT
+551 TIRTDSKGIPKRKLT
-566 DESYMRNMLNTL
+566 NESFMRNMLNTL

-585 AYADGE
+585 AYVNGE
-591 DHLKGTVQIAEGLTS
+591 DNLKGTVQIAEGLTS
-606 QSVSRQEDIHFTKGG
+606 PSVSREEDIHFTKGG

-657 KNKATFTE
+657 KNKAAFTE

-671 NDEAAMQAKGGN
+671 NDEAAMQAKRGD
-683 FVRID
+683 FVKID

-702 GKGIEVTGKGTE
+702 GKGIEVTGGGTE
-714 FDLTNPGDVEIDAS
+714 FDLNNPGDVEIDAS

-742 NGKTANL
+742 NGDNSNITL
-749 TIHHAKTG
+749 HHAKTG
-757 VLASGNAETNKG
+757 ILATNK
-769 STIYILNAEGTTTI
+769 SNIYITNRLGTTTI
-783 HNELQDTDFVGM
+783 NNENTDDSTFVGVQ
-795 KTTHRSTI
+795 TQNGGSI
-803 TTAGRIDI
+803 IIAGRANI
-811 DAGKGTAI
+811 DAGAGTALAALGGDI
-819 QGRVSANGATIRTDG
+819 NVNHGATIQTNG
-834 GTAII
+834 STAL
-839 VADGT
+839 VAGN
-844 DEDYGGRLSLNS
+844 GRRISIAS
-856 YNSGSK
+856 YNFNTP
-862 AKAADIT
+862 ADIS
-869 IDAGDGFAVDAT
+869 IDAGDGFAIDASD
-881 RGVWHIGSQSG
+881 GVCTIGSQSG
-892 RSDTANGI
+892 GLRTTNGT
-900 VNVTGHIKL
+900 VNIKGHIKL
-909 GKEHGQLV
+909 GKVSGTLN
-917 LTKGGSVWTGTT
+917 LTKENSIWTGTS
-929 VDSTEDGSGSLD
+929 VDGTEDGSAVLR
-941 LAMEKDAVWNH
+941 LLMESDAVWNH
-952 IDKEGGTGNL
+952 VDKEGDAGSE
-962 VKVYLEGTGYRGDA
+962 VKVTLEGTRYNGSSD
-976 GDQSTIFQKSKKDI
+976 DQITILQNSEKDI
-990 EFTDFNYFDGILR
+990 HFKGISNVDGTLR
-1003 VVYNHETENPAT
+1003 LVFAHEADSPTS
-1015 IIGGNIIVDKVSTR
+1015 IKGGNVTIDAVSTR
-1029 YVGGKATLY
+1029 YRGDKAKVL
-1038 AVTDNDGI
+1038 AVTDSDGI
-1046 SMDDTAQVGSVLK
+1046 DMSDDTLVGHVLQSLAQKITYTNPSE
-1059 ALAKKVIY
+1059 AKLV
-1067 SNPTE
+1067 
-1072 EKLIGKVGIA
+1072 GKVGIA

-1101 ESGVGSYTPQM
+1101 DTGIGSYTTQM
-1112 VDTFTSSMTGDEV
+1112 VDTFTRSMTGDEA

-1155 MDWKVNSNSDVVQIV
+1155 MDWKVNSNADVVQIA
-1170 GQGHTLNLEGQTAGI
+1170 GQGHTLHLDAETAGI
-1185 YIGNDGKNTQKST
+1185 YIGNEEKDTAKRTQ
-1198 NLKFTEMPSLNI
+1198 LEFTEMPDLNI
-1210 TASANGTGILVKNS
+1210 TAGTNGSGILVKNS
-1224 RASITMPK
+1224 SANIDLK
-1232 DGQMHIASKGGDKDF
+1232 DSRMHIASKDGAKGF

-1254 DRDTEDQYF
+1254 DRDVGDTKAGD
-1263 GETSFGVG
+1263 TSLSVG
-1271 SEGAVDIETPEGIA
+1271 GTLDIETPEEIA
-1285 LWLDGGKSLTLL
+1285 LWLDGGENLNLL
-1297 SPANVIRAE
+1297 SSDNVIRAE

-1316 QNDSAVSIT
+1316 QNNSAVSIN

-1348 NGATYAGGIV
+1348 NGSTWTGGIV
-1358 NDATKSGKIS
+1358 NDAAKSGKIT
-1368 LVLWNDDYGF
+1368 LGLNNDNYGF

-1429 IRILYDHDASN
+1429 IRILYDHDVSN
-1440 PTQILGGNVTIKEAE
+1440 PTQILGGNVTIEEAE
-1455 KVNPQTTLYVR
+1455 KDNPQTTLYVR
-1466 TDSDGINMA
+1466 TDSDGINMS
-1475 DETQVSDVLN
+1475 DETQVSHVLN

-1491 YYKGTPENLDSY
+1491 YYMGTPENLDSY

-1520 FTYDEA
+1520 ISYDET
-1526 THQGHFSGAIETPGQ
+1526 THQGSVSGAIETPGQ

-1553 KRFGKDNDNTAYA
+1553 KRFGKDNDNTSYA

-1573 GKYFIFRKDSRL
+1573 GKYFIFRKDSEL
-1585 QISQSGEMP
+1585 QISQSGEIP

-1601 SIDTYGYVDIKM
+1601 SSDTYGYVGIKM

-1625 GGEEGLDEAVAG
+1625 GGEEGLNEAVAG
-1637 IKGVGNGVSAQNGTL
+1637 IKGVGYDVSAQNGTL
-1652 HIEAANAKGDA
+1652 HIMAANAKGDA
-1663 IGVQTAGKKET
+1663 IGVQTKGKSET
-1674 DSIIDL
+1674 ASTIHL

-1689 TGFDVTGGTVRVN
+1689 TGFDVKGGTVRVN

-1707 ADTLGRVGVNGIL
+1707 ADTLGRVGANGIL
-1720 SIGNTGDAPAVW
+1720 SIGNEGDAPAVW

-1760 TGGSNSLMLTNG
+1760 TGGSNNLMLMNG

-1808 LDKFSG
+1808 IDKFSG
-1814 NASILYKHDAND
+1814 NASILYRHDAND
-1826 LTKVYGGDV
+1826 LTNVYGGDV

-1908 AMEFTGENG
+1908 AMEFAGENG

-1981 ATASDTAIQAKDTD
+1981 ATASDTAIQAKDTN
-1995 YSIDMKGHDLTIKNE
+1995 YSIDMNGHDLTIKNE

-2016 VDSKALT
+2016 VDGKALT
-2023 FRNGSTTELTADKVG
+2023 FRNGKTTELTADKVG
-2038 IEAKNGGTFSTHEG
+2038 IEAKNGGNFSTHEG
-2052 GVWNISAETAAKADG
+2052 GVWNISADTAAKADG
-2067 EGSSVSLGAGKI
+2067 AGSSVSLGAGKI

-2090 GTISFFVPND
+2090 GIISFFVPND

-2114 AASTVTLG
+2114 ADSKVTLG

-2137 GGTFN
+2137 GGTFE

-2275 SAAKQYAT
+2275 SAAKQYGT

-2299 MKPGEKDPDIIW
+2299 MTPGETDPDIIW

-2471 YGKRFGKANGYVE
+2471 YGKRFGGADGFVE

-2529 GRTTERGNFYLK
+2529 GKTTERGNFYLK

>member
-7 KRMILATLFLGGGAL
+7 KRMVLATLFLGGGAL
-22 FPSGQQ
+22 FPAGQQ

-47 DEDVTLSNYNTS
+47 DEDVTLSGYNTS
-59 NVYLWKHEKE
+59 NVYLWKHEKS

-82 SAGLQNSGDKAR
+82 SARLQNSGDKAR

-128 TKGEKNLEGTAEIY
+128 TRGEKNLEGTAEIY

-147 ASASKKLSALG
+147 ASASKKLSALD

-176 SGVLGV
+176 SGVLGA

-220 DFASVMIGKDTTID
+220 DFASVMIDKDTTID

-245 GTIYNG
+245 GNIYNG
-251 GGFTNRAAALYVPGN
+251 GGFTNRAAALYVPKA

-292 AMKEDSHV
+292 AMTEDSHV

-310 AVVMRVTTPLKGY
+310 AVVMRVTTPLQGY
-323 EMNVTALKTFAGT
+323 EMNVTALKTMAGT

-351 ATNAAAGRISIGG
+351 ATNAASGRISIGG
-364 GSIVTQAYDAVTARS
+364 GSIVTQAYNSVTARS
-379 GGVMNVNVSGTV
+379 GGVMNVNVSGSV

-404 TAKGATSWDKNSYA
+404 TAKGANARDKNSYA

-448 TIAEAANTKDTDVNG
+448 TIKEAANTKDTDVDG

-521 IYYSQKRGKIQGGNI
+521 IYYSQERGKIQEGNI

-551 TIRTDSTGIRPNKLT
+551 TIRTDSKGIPKRKLT
-566 DESYMRNMLNTL
+566 NESFMRNMLNTL

-585 AYADGE
+585 AYVNGE
-591 DHLKGTVQIAEGLTS
+591 DNLKGTVQIAEGLTS
-606 QSVSRQEDIHFTKGG
+606 PSVSREEDIHFTKGG

-657 KNKATFTE
+657 KNKAAFTE

-671 NDEAAMQAKGGN
+671 NDEAAMQAKGGD
-683 FVRID
+683 FVKID

-702 GKGIEVTGKGTE
+702 GKGIEVTGGGTE
-714 FDLTNPGDVEIDAS
+714 FDLNNPGDVEIDAS

-742 NGKTANL
+742 NGDNSNITL
-749 TIHHAKTG
+749 HHAKTG
-757 VLASGNAETNKG
+757 ILATNK
-769 STIYILNAEGTTTI
+769 SNIYITNRLGTTTI
-783 HNELQDTDFVGM
+783 NNENTDDSSFVGVQ
-795 KTTHRSTI
+795 TQNGGSI
-803 TTAGRIDI
+803 IIAGRANI
-811 DAGKGTAI
+811 DAGAGTALAALGGDI
-819 QGRVSANGATIRTDG
+819 NVNHGATIQTNG
-834 GTAII
+834 STAL
-839 VADGT
+839 VAGN
-844 DEDYGGRLSLNS
+844 GRRISIAS
-856 YNSGSK
+856 YNFNTP
-862 AKAADIT
+862 ADIS
-869 IDAGDGFAVDAT
+869 IDAGDGFAIDASD
-881 RGVWHIGSQSG
+881 GVCTIGSQSG
-892 RSDTANGI
+892 GLRTTNGT
-900 VNVTGHIKL
+900 VNIKGHIKL
-909 GKEHGQLV
+909 GKVSGTLN
-917 LTKGGSVWTGTT
+917 LTKENSIWTGTS
-929 VDSTEDGSGSLD
+929 VDGTEDGSAVLR
-941 LAMEKDAVWNH
+941 LLMESDAVWNH
-952 IDKEGGTGNL
+952 VDKEGDAGSE
-962 VKVYLEGTGYRGDA
+962 VKVTLEGTRYNGSSD
-976 GDQSTIFQKSKKDI
+976 DQITILQNSEKDI
-990 EFTDFNYFDGILR
+990 HFKGISNVDGTLR
-1003 VVYNHETENPAT
+1003 LVFAHEADSPTS
-1015 IIGGNIIVDKVSTR
+1015 IKGGNVTIDAVSTR
-1029 YVGGKATLY
+1029 YRGDKAKVL
-1038 AVTDNDGI
+1038 AVTDSDGI
-1046 SMDDTAQVGSVLK
+1046 DMSDDTLVGHVLQSLAQKITYTNPSE
-1059 ALAKKVIY
+1059 AKLV
-1067 SNPTE
+1067 
-1072 EKLIGKVGIA
+1072 GKVGIA

-1101 ESGVGSYTPQM
+1101 DTGIGSYTPQM
-1112 VDTFTSSMTGDEV
+1112 EDTFTRSMTGDEA

-1155 MDWKVNSNSDVVQIV
+1155 MDWKVNSNADVVQIA
-1170 GQGHTLNLEGQTAGI
+1170 GQGHTLHLDAETAGI
-1185 YIGNDGKNTQKST
+1185 YIGNEEKDTAKRTQ
-1198 NLKFTEMPSLNI
+1198 LEFTEMPDLNI
-1210 TASANGTGILVKNS
+1210 TAGTNGSGILVKNS
-1224 RASITMPK
+1224 SANIDLK
-1232 DGQMHIASKGGDKDF
+1232 DSRMHIASKDGAKGF

-1254 DRDTEDQYF
+1254 DRDVGDTKAGD
-1263 GETSFGVG
+1263 TSLSVG
-1271 SEGAVDIETPEGIA
+1271 GTLDIETPEEIA
-1285 LWLDGGKSLTLL
+1285 LWLDGGENLNLL
-1297 SPANVIRAE
+1297 SSDNVIRAE

-1316 QNDSAVSIT
+1316 QNNSAVSIN

-1348 NGATYAGGIV
+1348 NGATYAGGII
-1358 NDATKSGKIS
+1358 NDAAKSGKIT
-1368 LVLWNDDYGF
+1368 LELFNDNYGF

-1417 DTDLTIGMLKRG
+1417 HTDLTIGILKRG
-1429 IRILYDHDASN
+1429 IRILYDHDVSN
-1440 PTQILGGNVTIKEAE
+1440 PTQILGGNVTIEEAE
-1455 KVNPQTTLYVR
+1455 KDNPQTTLYVR
-1466 TDSDGINMA
+1466 TDSDGINMS
-1475 DETQVSDVLN
+1475 DETQVSHVLN

-1491 YYKGTPENLDSY
+1491 YYMGTPENLDSY

-1520 FTYDEA
+1520 ISYDET
-1526 THQGHFSGAIETPGQ
+1526 THQGSVSGAIETPGQ

-1553 KRFGKDNDNTAYA
+1553 KRFGKDNDNTSYA

-1573 GKYFIFRKDSRL
+1573 GKYFIFRKDSEL
-1585 QISQSGEMP
+1585 QISQSGEIP

-1601 SIDTYGYVDIKM
+1601 SSDTYGYVGIKM

-1625 GGEEGLDEAVAG
+1625 GGEEGLNEAVAG
-1637 IKGVGNGVSAQNGTL
+1637 IKGVGYDVSAQNGTL
-1652 HIEAANAKGDA
+1652 HIMAANAKGDA
-1663 IGVQTAGKKET
+1663 IGVQTKGKSET
-1674 DSIIDL
+1674 ASTIHL

-1689 TGFDVTGGTVRVN
+1689 TGFDVKGGTVRVN

-1707 ADTLGRVGVNGIL
+1707 ADTLGRVGANGIL
-1720 SIGNTGDAPAVW
+1720 SIGNEGDAPAVW

-1760 TGGSNSLMLTNG
+1760 TGGSNNLMLMNG

-1808 LDKFSG
+1808 IDKFSG
-1814 NASILYKHDAND
+1814 NASILYRHDAND
-1826 LTKVYGGDV
+1826 LTNVYGGDV

-1908 AMEFTGENG
+1908 AMEFAGENG
-1917 QGQYKADSASPS
+1917 QGQYKADSAFPS

-1958 VMKVGNPSDIRY
+1958 VMKVGNSSDIRY

-1981 ATASDTAIQAKDTD
+1981 ATASDTAIQAKDTN
-1995 YSIDMKGHDLTIKNE
+1995 YSIDMNGHDLTIKNE

-2016 VDSKALT
+2016 VDGKALT
-2023 FRNGSTTELTADKVG
+2023 FRNGKTTELTADKVG
-2038 IEAKNGGTFSTHEG
+2038 IEAKNGGNFSTHEG
-2052 GVWNISAETAAKADG
+2052 GVWNISADTAAKADG
-2067 EGSSVSLGAGKI
+2067 AGSSVSLGAGKI

-2090 GTISFFVPND
+2090 GIISFFVPND

-2114 AASTVTLG
+2114 ADSKVTLG

-2137 GGTFN
+2137 GGTFE

-2260 NLNGKVEIAEGLTAA
+2260 NLNGRVEIAEGLTAA
-2275 SAAKQYAT
+2275 SAAKQYGT

-2299 MKPGEKDPDIIW
+2299 MTPGETDPDIIW

-2471 YGKRFGKANGYVE
+2471 YGKRFGGADGFVE

-2529 GRTTERGNFYLK
+2529 GKTTERGNFYLK

>member
-7 KRMILATLFLGGGAL
+7 KRMVLATLFLGGSAL
-22 FPSGQQ
+22 FPAGQQ

-47 DEDVTLSNYNTS
+47 DEDVTLSGYNTS
-59 NVYLWKHEKE
+59 NVYLWKHEKS

-82 SAGLQNSGDKAR
+82 SARLQNSGDKAR

-234 MTGHALDVIMH
+234 MTGHNLDVIMH
-245 GTIYNG
+245 GNIYNG
-251 GGFTNRAAALYVPGN
+251 GGFTNRAAALYVPKA

-292 AMKEDSHV
+292 AMTEDSHV

-323 EMNVTALKTFAGT
+323 EMNVTALKTMAGT

-351 ATNAAAGRISIGG
+351 ATNAASGRISIGG
-364 GSIVTQAYDAVTARS
+364 GSIVTQAYNSVTARS
-379 GGVMNVNVSGTV
+379 GGVMNVNVSGSV
-391 EKGLTPGNHKVNI
+391 EKGLTPGNHTVNI
-404 TAKGATSWDKNSYA
+404 TAKGANARDKNSYA

-448 TIAEAANTKDTDVNG
+448 TIKEAANTKDTDVDG

-521 IYYSQKRGKIQGGNI
+521 IYYSQERGKIQEGNI

-542 KTDGEKASI
+542 KTDGEKASL
-551 TIRTDSTGIRPNKLT
+551 TIRTDSKGIPKRKLT
-566 DESYMRNMLNTL
+566 NESFMRNMLNTL

-585 AYADGE
+585 AYVNGE
-591 DHLKGTVQIAEGLTS
+591 DNLKGTVQIAEGLTS
-606 QSVSRQEDIHFTKGG
+606 PSVSREEDIHFTKGG

-657 KNKATFTE
+657 KNKAAFTE

-671 NDEAAMQAKGGN
+671 NDEAAMQAKGGD
-683 FVRID
+683 FVKID

-702 GKGIEVTGKGTE
+702 GKGIEVTGGGTE
-714 FDLTNPGDVEIDAS
+714 FDLNNPGDVEIDAS

-742 NGKTANL
+742 NGDNSNITL
-749 TIHHAKTG
+749 HHAKTG
-757 VLASGNAETNKG
+757 ILATNK
-769 STIYILNAEGTTTI
+769 SNIYITNRLGTTTI
-783 HNELQDTDFVGM
+783 NNENTDDSTFVGVQ
-795 KTTHRSTI
+795 TQNGGSI
-803 TTAGRIDI
+803 IIAGRANI
-811 DAGKGTAI
+811 DAGAGTALAALGGDI
-819 QGRVSANGATIRTDG
+819 NVNHGATIQTNG
-834 GTAII
+834 STAL
-839 VADGT
+839 VAGN
-844 DEDYGGRLSLNS
+844 GRRISIAS
-856 YNSGSK
+856 YNFNTP
-862 AKAADIT
+862 ADIS
-869 IDAGDGFAVDAT
+869 IDAGDGFAIDASD
-881 RGVWHIGSQSG
+881 GVCTIGSQSG
-892 RSDTANGI
+892 GLRTTNGT
-900 VNVTGHIKL
+900 VNIKGHIKL
-909 GKEHGQLV
+909 GKVSGTLN
-917 LTKGGSVWTGTT
+917 LTKENSIWTGTS
-929 VDSTEDGSGSLD
+929 VDGTEDGSAVLR
-941 LAMEKDAVWNH
+941 LLMESDAVWNH
-952 IDKEGGTGNL
+952 VDKEGDAGSE
-962 VKVYLEGTGYRGDA
+962 VKVTLEGTRYNGSSD
-976 GDQSTIFQKSKKDI
+976 DQITILQNSEKDI
-990 EFTDFNYFDGILR
+990 HFKGISNVDGTLR
-1003 VVYNHETENPAT
+1003 LVFAHEADSPTS
-1015 IIGGNIIVDKVSTR
+1015 IKGGNVTIDAVSTR
-1029 YVGGKATLY
+1029 YRGDKAKVL
-1038 AVTDNDGI
+1038 AVTDSDGI
-1046 SMDDTAQVGSVLK
+1046 DMSDDTLVGHVLQSLAQKITYTNPSE
-1059 ALAKKVIY
+1059 AKLV
-1067 SNPTE
+1067 
-1072 EKLIGKVGIA
+1072 GKVGIA

-1101 ESGVGSYTPQM
+1101 DTGIGSYTTQM
-1112 VDTFTSSMTGDEV
+1112 VDTFTRSMTGDEA

-1155 MDWKVNSNSDVVQIV
+1155 MDWKVNSNADVVQIA
-1170 GQGHTLNLEGQTAGI
+1170 GQGHTLHLDAETAGI
-1185 YIGNDGKNTQKST
+1185 YIGNEEKDTAKRTQ
-1198 NLKFTEMPSLNI
+1198 LEFTEMPDLNI
-1210 TASANGTGILVKNS
+1210 TAGTNGSGILVKNS
-1224 RASITMPK
+1224 SANIDLK
-1232 DGQMHIASKGGDKDF
+1232 DSRMHIASKDGAKGF

-1254 DRDTEDQYF
+1254 DRDVGDTKAGD
-1263 GETSFGVG
+1263 TSLSVG
-1271 SEGAVDIETPEGIA
+1271 GTLDIETPEEIA
-1285 LWLDGGKSLTLL
+1285 LWLDGGENLNLL
-1297 SPANVIRAE
+1297 SSDNVIRAE

-1316 QNDSAVSIT
+1316 QNNSAVSIN

-1348 NGATYAGGIV
+1348 NGSTWTGGIV
-1358 NDATKSGKIS
+1358 NDAAKSGKIT
-1368 LVLWNDDYGF
+1368 LGLNNDNYGF

-1429 IRILYDHDASN
+1429 IRILYDHDVSN
-1440 PTQILGGNVTIKEAE
+1440 PTQILGGNVTIEEAE
-1455 KVNPQTTLYVR
+1455 KDNPQTTLYVR
-1466 TDSDGINMA
+1466 TDSDGINMS
-1475 DETQVSDVLN
+1475 DETQVSHVLN

-1491 YYKGTPENLDSY
+1491 YYMGTPENLDSY

-1520 FTYDEA
+1520 ISYDET
-1526 THQGHFSGAIETPGQ
+1526 THQGSVSGAIETPGQ

-1553 KRFGKDNDNTAYA
+1553 KRFGKDNDNTSYA

-1573 GKYFIFRKDSRL
+1573 GKYFIFRKDSEL
-1585 QISQSGEMP
+1585 QISQSGEIP

-1601 SIDTYGYVDIKM
+1601 SSDTYGYVGIKM

-1625 GGEEGLDEAVAG
+1625 GGEEGLNEAVAG
-1637 IKGVGNGVSAQNGTL
+1637 IKGVGYDVSAQNGTL
-1652 HIEAANAKGDA
+1652 HIMAANAKGDA
-1663 IGVQTAGKKET
+1663 IGVQTAGKSET
-1674 DSIIDL
+1674 ASTIHL

-1689 TGFDVTGGTVRVN
+1689 TGFDVKGGTVRVN

-1707 ADTLGRVGVNGIL
+1707 ADTLGRVGANGIL
-1720 SIGNTGDAPAVW
+1720 SIGNEGDAPAVW

-1760 TGGSNSLMLTNG
+1760 TGGSNNLMLMNG

-1808 LDKFSG
+1808 IDKFSG

-1826 LTKVYGGDV
+1826 LTNVYGGDV

-1908 AMEFTGENG
+1908 AMEFAGENG

-1995 YSIDMKGHDLTIKNE
+1995 YSIDMNGHDLTIKNE

-2016 VDSKALT
+2016 VDGKALT
-2023 FRNGSTTELTADKVG
+2023 FRNGKTTELTADKVG
-2038 IEAKNGGTFSTHEG
+2038 IEAKNGGNFSTHEG
-2052 GVWNISAETAAKADG
+2052 GVWNISADTAAKADG
-2067 EGSSVSLGAGKI
+2067 AGSRVSLGAGKI

-2090 GTISFFVPND
+2090 GTISFFAPND

-2114 AASTVTLG
+2114 ADSKVTLG

-2137 GGTFN
+2137 GGTFEM
-2142 LGLQNG
+2142 GLQNG

-2210 VTVKKADANSFLTLR
+2210 VTVKTADANSFLTLR
-2225 TDRSGINMGDYHG
+2225 TDRSGINMGDYHS

-2247 KKLTYTDAVNGVS
+2247 KKLTYTDAVNDVS
-2260 NLNGKVEIAEGLTAA
+2260 NLNGWVEIAEGLTAA
-2275 SAAKQYAT
+2275 SAAKQYGT

-2299 MKPGEKDPDIIW
+2299 MTPGETDPDIIW

-2471 YGKRFGKANGYVE
+2471 YGKRFGGADGFVE

-2529 GRTTERGNFYLK
+2529 GKTTERGNFYLK

>member
-7 KRMILATLFLGGGAL
+7 KRMVLATLFLGGGAL
-22 FPSGQQ
+22 FPAGQQ

-47 DEDVTLSNYNTS
+47 DEDVTLSGYNTS
-59 NVYLWKHEKE
+59 NVYLWKHEKS

-82 SAGLQNSGDKAR
+82 SARLQNSGDKAR

-128 TKGEKNLEGTAEIY
+128 TTGERNLEGTAEIY

-194 DGTYRFQEDA
+194 DGTYRFQEDV

-245 GTIYNG
+245 GNIYNG
-251 GGFTNRAAALYVPGN
+251 GGFTNRAAALYVPKA

-292 AMKEDSHV
+292 AMTEDSHV

-310 AVVMRVTTPLKGY
+310 AVVMRVTTPLQGY
-323 EMNVTALKTFAGT
+323 EMNVTALKTMAGT

-351 ATNAAAGRISIGG
+351 ATNAASGRISIGG
-364 GSIVTQAYDAVTARS
+364 GSIVTQAYNSVTARS
-379 GGVMNVNVSGTV
+379 GGVMNVNVSGSV

-404 TAKGATSWDKNSYA
+404 TAKGANARDKNSYA

-448 TIAEAANTKDTDVNG
+448 TIKEAANTKDTDVDG

-521 IYYSQKRGKIQGGNI
+521 IYYSQERGKIQEGNI

-551 TIRTDSTGIRPNKLT
+551 TIRTDSKGIPKRKLT
-566 DESYMRNMLNTL
+566 NESFMRNMLNTL

-585 AYADGE
+585 AYVNGE
-591 DHLKGTVQIAEGLTS
+591 DNLKGTVQIAEGLTS
-606 QSVSRQEDIHFTKGG
+606 PSVSREEDIHFTKGG

-657 KNKATFTE
+657 KNKAAFTE

-671 NDEAAMQAKGGN
+671 NDEAAMQAKRGD
-683 FVRID
+683 FVKID

-702 GKGIEVTGKGTE
+702 GKGIEVTGGGTE
-714 FDLTNPGDVEIDAS
+714 FDLNNPGDVEIDAS

-742 NGKTANL
+742 NGDNSNITL
-749 TIHHAKTG
+749 HHAKTG
-757 VLASGNAETNKG
+757 ILATNK
-769 STIYILNAEGTTTI
+769 SNIYITNRLGTTTI
-783 HNELQDTDFVGM
+783 NNENTDDSTFVGVQ
-795 KTTHRSTI
+795 TQNGGSI
-803 TTAGRIDI
+803 IIAGRANI
-811 DAGKGTAI
+811 DAGAGTALAALGGDI
-819 QGRVSANGATIRTDG
+819 NVNHGATIQTNG
-834 GTAII
+834 STALL
-839 VADGT
+839 AGN
-844 DEDYGGRLSLNS
+844 GRRISIAS
-856 YNSGSK
+856 YNFNTP
-862 AKAADIT
+862 ADIS
-869 IDAGDGFAVDAT
+869 IDAGDGFAIDASD
-881 RGVWHIGSQSG
+881 GVCTIGSQSG
-892 RSDTANGI
+892 GLRTTNGT
-900 VNVTGHIKL
+900 VNIKGHIKL
-909 GKEHGQLV
+909 GKVSGTLN
-917 LTKGGSVWTGTT
+917 LTKENSIWTGTS
-929 VDSTEDGSGSLD
+929 VDGTEDGSAVLR
-941 LAMEKDAVWNH
+941 LLMESDAVWNH
-952 IDKEGGTGNL
+952 VDKEGDAGSE
-962 VKVYLEGTGYRGDA
+962 VKVTLEGTRYNGSSD
-976 GDQSTIFQKSKKDI
+976 DQITILQNSEKDI
-990 EFTDFNYFDGILR
+990 HFKGISNVDGTLR
-1003 VVYNHETENPAT
+1003 LVFAHEADSPTS
-1015 IIGGNIIVDKVSTR
+1015 IKGGNVTIDAVSTR
-1029 YVGGKATLY
+1029 YRGDKAKVL
-1038 AVTDNDGI
+1038 AVTDSDGI
-1046 SMDDTAQVGSVLK
+1046 DMSDDTLVGHVLQSLAQKITYTNPSE
-1059 ALAKKVIY
+1059 AKLV
-1067 SNPTE
+1067 
-1072 EKLIGKVGIA
+1072 GKVGIA

-1101 ESGVGSYTPQM
+1101 DTGIGSYTPQM
-1112 VDTFTSSMTGDEV
+1112 EDTFTRSMTGDEA

-1155 MDWKVNSNSDVVQIV
+1155 MDWKVNSNADVVQIA
-1170 GQGHTLNLEGQTAGI
+1170 GQGHTLHLDAETAGI
-1185 YIGNDGKNTQKST
+1185 YIGNEEKDTAKRTQ
-1198 NLKFTEMPSLNI
+1198 LEFTEMPDLNI
-1210 TASANGTGILVKNS
+1210 TAGTNGSGILVKNS
-1224 RASITMPK
+1224 SANIDLK
-1232 DGQMHIASKGGDKDF
+1232 DSRMHIASKDGAKGF

-1254 DRDTEDQYF
+1254 DRDVGDTKAGD
-1263 GETSFGVG
+1263 TSLSVG
-1271 SEGAVDIETPEGIA
+1271 GTLDIETPEEIA
-1285 LWLDGGKSLTLL
+1285 LWLDGGENLNLL
-1297 SPANVIRAE
+1297 SSDNVIRAE

-1316 QNDSAVSIT
+1316 QNNSAVSIN

-1348 NGATYAGGIV
+1348 NGSTWTGGIV
-1358 NDATKSGKIS
+1358 NDAAKSGKIT
-1368 LVLWNDDYGF
+1368 LELYNDNYGF

-1397 IHEVSGWNPG
+1397 IHEVSGWAPG

-1417 DTDLTIGMLKRG
+1417 NTDLTIGMLKRG
-1429 IRILYDHDASN
+1429 IRILYDHDVSH
-1440 PTQILGGNVTIKEAE
+1440 PTQILGGNVTIEEAE
-1455 KVNPQTTLYVR
+1455 KGNPQTTLYVR
-1466 TDSDGINMA
+1466 TDSDGINMS
-1475 DETQVSDVLN
+1475 DETQVSHVLN

-1503 AEIAEGLTSASV
+1503 AEIAEGLTSVSA

-1520 FTYDEA
+1520 ISYDET
-1526 THQGHFSGAIETPGQ
+1526 THQGSVSGAIETPGQ
-1541 DGTLFVTPLYAP
+1541 VGTLFVTPLYAP
-1553 KRFGKDNDNTAYA
+1553 KRAGKDENNTAYA
-1566 NAGVQQD
+1566 NAGVQQN
-1573 GKYFIFRKDSRL
+1573 GKYFIFHKDSKL
-1585 QISQSGEMP
+1585 QISQSGEVP

-1601 SIDTYGYVDIKM
+1601 SSDTFGYAAIKM
-1613 DLTDHQ
+1613 DLTNHQ

-1625 GGEEGLDEAVAG
+1625 GGEEGINEAVAG
-1637 IKGVGNGVSAQNGTL
+1637 IKGVGYDVSAQNGTL
-1652 HIEAANAKGDA
+1652 YIKAANAKGDA
-1663 IGVQTAGKKET
+1663 IGVQTAGKSET
-1674 DSIIDL
+1674 ASTIHL

-1689 TGFDVTGGTVRVN
+1689 TGFDVKGGTVRVN

-1707 ADTLGRVGVNGIL
+1707 ADTLGRVGANGIL
-1720 SIGNTGDAPAVW
+1720 SIGNEGDAPAVW

-1760 TGGSNSLMLTNG
+1760 TGGSNNLMLMNG

-1780 SHVGQLVSG
+1780 SHVGQLVSS
-1789 ITRSVGGVIDM
+1789 ITRSVGSVIDM

-1808 LDKFSG
+1808 IDKFSG

-1826 LTKVYGGDV
+1826 LTKVSGGDV

-1981 ATASDTAIQAKDTD
+1981 ATASDTAIQAKDTN
-1995 YSIDMKGHDLTIKNE
+1995 YSIDMNGHDLTIKNE

-2016 VDSKALT
+2016 VDGKALT
-2023 FRNGSTTELTADKVG
+2023 FRNGKTTELTADKVG
-2038 IEAKNGGTFSTHEG
+2038 IEAKNGGNFSTHEG

-2067 EGSSVSLGAGKI
+2067 AGSRVSLGAGKI

-2114 AASTVTLG
+2114 ADSKVTLG

-2247 KKLTYTDAVNGVS
+2247 KKLTYTDAVNGVT
-2260 NLNGKVEIAEGLTAA
+2260 NLNGRVEIAEGLTAA

-2299 MKPGEKDPDIIW
+2299 MTPGEADPDIIW

-2342 RMGDLHYGAD
+2342 RMGDLHYSAD

-2418 TFSLYGTKLFEDG
+2418 TVSLYGTKLFEDG

-2471 YGKRFGKANGYVE
+2471 YGKRFGGADGFVE

-2529 GRTTERGNFYLK
+2529 GKTTERGNFYLK